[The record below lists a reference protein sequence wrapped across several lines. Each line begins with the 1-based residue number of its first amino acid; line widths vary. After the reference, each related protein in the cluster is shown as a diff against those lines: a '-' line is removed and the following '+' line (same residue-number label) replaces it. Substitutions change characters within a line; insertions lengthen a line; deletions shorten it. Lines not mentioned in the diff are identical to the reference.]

1 MFVLLW
7 YKISLKG
14 VMFMFEIDTEVY
26 PLLVQYTTPVKKPVR
41 PIVGRDLQMKQA
53 LAAFVRPELCNVLL
67 IAPAGSGKTAFVQGL
82 AQRDS
87 KHIYLEVDLSKMI
100 SNLNDPNEMAAIL
113 KALFEQA
120 ANYSNAEDKPIVL
133 FMDEFHQVVQL
144 SDAAVEAL
152 KPLLADSGT
161 RDIRVMVASTFEEFR
176 KFISPNQ
183 ALVERLQRIVL
194 PEADKA
200 MTVAILKD
208 MAKTY
213 NVASQFYNDSL
224 FELIYEYTNR
234 YIPANAQPRKS
245 ILILDAMVGWHRF
258 DGSPMDKKLLTDVIE
273 QSEGVHIDIH
283 IDAHEVKEYLD
294 SKVFA
299 QKFATSSIEQRLNI
313 CAADLNDKT
322 KPLSTMLFTGS
333 SGTGKLIADYEPVPV
348 YVDGNVRIKRH
359 GDLKPGDIVFGRKG
373 QPETV
378 LGIFPHKDVK
388 MYRVRLADGRTLDV
402 GDEHLWTVYTSK
414 QRQSHKG
421 DYSKCKP
428 FVMSTK
434 EILSNGLWW
443 NHINGGKKWKYYIPM
458 NEAVQWDELDYAVD
472 PYVLGVAIGD
482 GCLTDSAFTISGNDP
497 EIIDTVAKILGASGV
512 HRNKGNYNHTFYLP
526 ADMGKSRYKLFQTR
540 DVLSDARAL
549 YGCYS
554 KDRRIPKKY
563 MYGSIEQRWRL
574 IQGLFD
580 TDGTISADDR
590 VRVTYSTF
598 SKGLAEDISSVLFSL
613 GVPNTINHYVRYR
626 NNGSKERKLE
636 EYTVRVKSTD
646 EEKGRFFTLSRKL
659 DILAKHKRSDKVR
672 VRDFSMVGIADI
684 KYIGKQSAQ
693 CIYVQDDE
701 HLYQAGQ
708 YVVTHNT
715 AVTKALA
722 EKIFGSEKSM
732 IRFDMTEY
740 ALADSLERFRDEL
753 TTRIWEKPHS
763 IVLLDEIEK
772 ACSPVTRILL
782 QVLDD
787 GRLSDR
793 NGRETSFQ
801 NCYIIM
807 TTNAASEI
815 YKTVADYGEDDEGT
829 GTALRE
835 YGKLIRRS
843 IRSTTG
849 DNRFPPELLGRID
862 TIVPFNP
869 LSRDTMKK
877 IAEYK
882 LKTLR
887 SEVLKKHRVDVKYDM
902 DKLVR
907 YIVFDKSTTD
917 SDAGGAR
924 AINSCIDTEVV
935 VAVAKYINEHPYE
948 TKLFVGVEGDL
959 QIDNKDKLKSDAYIV
974 VKGVR

>member
-1 MFVLLW
+1 
-7 YKISLKG
+7 
-14 VMFMFEIDTEVY
+14 MFEINAEVY

-41 PIVGRDLQMKQA
+41 PVIGRDLQMKQA

-67 IAPAGSGKTAFVQGL
+67 IANAGSGKGHPNSEVLPTPNGYTQVGDIKVGDYVYDENGYPVKVIGVYPQGKKHLYEAVFSDGTHVPCNDEHIWSVRGRWTHYKDGSYQNMTLRELMDAGIHRDQGRGDGSVVNNWFIPVNKPLHREEVQLPLDPYVLGVLIGDGCLTDTVRTLEISSNDESVIAEVAERIGALGYEQRRGCYSWIFLCDAEKYGHKWYQRTDFAGLSDDLACVFGQYSCNRAIPAIYKVSSIAQRRLLLQGLMDTDGCITNKDRLNASFSTKSAQLALDVKELATSLGMRASITINERVNKGMEYEVYFRIDPSECRNLFLKAQSKLAAFDKGMESRVRKFNRRYDDMALVDVIDAETEVEMTCIYVDSPTHLYQVGRNHIVTHNTAFVQGL
-82 AQRDS
+82 AQRDN

-213 NVASQFYNDSL
+213 NVSSQFYNDSL

-299 QKFATSSIEQRLNI
+299 QKFATSAIEQRLNI
-313 CAADLNDKT
+313 CAADLNDKS
-322 KPLSTMLFTGS
+322 KPLATMLFSGS
-333 SGTGKLIADYEPVPV
+333 SGSGKTQI
-348 YVDGNVRIKRH
+348 
-359 GDLKPGDIVFGRKG
+359 
-373 QPETV
+373 
-378 LGIFPHKDVK
+378 
-388 MYRVRLADGRTLDV
+388 
-402 GDEHLWTVYTSK
+402 
-414 QRQSHKG
+414 
-421 DYSKCKP
+421 
-428 FVMSTK
+428 TK
-434 EILSNGLWW
+434 S
-443 NHINGGKKWKYYIPM
+443 
-458 NEAVQWDELDYAVD
+458 
-472 PYVLGVAIGD
+472 
-482 GCLTDSAFTISGNDP
+482 
-497 EIIDTVAKILGASGV
+497 
-512 HRNKGNYNHTFYLP
+512 
-526 ADMGKSRYKLFQTR
+526 
-540 DVLSDARAL
+540 
-549 YGCYS
+549 
-554 KDRRIPKKY
+554 
-563 MYGSIEQRWRL
+563 
-574 IQGLFD
+574 
-580 TDGTISADDR
+580 
-590 VRVTYSTF
+590 
-598 SKGLAEDISSVLFSL
+598 
-613 GVPNTINHYVRYR
+613 
-626 NNGSKERKLE
+626 
-636 EYTVRVKSTD
+636 
-646 EEKGRFFTLSRKL
+646 
-659 DILAKHKRSDKVR
+659 
-672 VRDFSMVGIADI
+672 
-684 KYIGKQSAQ
+684 
-693 CIYVQDDE
+693 
-701 HLYQAGQ
+701 
-708 YVVTHNT
+708 
-715 AVTKALA
+715 LA

-740 ALADSLERFRDEL
+740 AMPESLERFRDEL

-772 ACSPVTRILL
+772 ACAPVTRILL

-815 YKTVADYGEDDEGT
+815 YKTVADYGDDDEGT
-829 GTALRE
+829 GAALRE

-887 SEVLKKHRVDVKYDM
+887 SEVLNKHRVDVKYDM

-924 AINSCIDTEVV
+924 AINACIDTEVV

>member
-7 YKISLKG
+7 YKISSKG
-14 VMFMFEIDTEVY
+14 VMFMFEINADVY

-41 PIVGRDLQMKQA
+41 PVIGRDLQMKQA

-67 IAPAGSGKTAFVQGL
+67 IANAGSGKGHPNSEVLPTPNGYTQVGDIKVGDYVYDENGYPVKVIGVYPQGKKHLYEAVFSDGTHVPCNDEHIWSVRSRYTHYKDGPYQNMTLRELMDAGIHRDQGRGDGSVVNNWFIPVNEPLHREEVQLPLDPYVLGVLIGDGCLTDTVRTLEISSNDESVIAEVAERIGALGYEQRRGCYSWIFLCDAEKYGHKWYQRTDFAGLSDDLACVFGQYSCNRAIPAIYKVSSIAQRRLLLQGLMDTDGCITNKDRLNASFSTKSAQLALDVKELATSLGMRASITINERVNKGTEYEVHFRIDPSERRNLFLKAQSKLAAFDKGMESRVRNFNRRYDDMALVDVIDTKTEVDMTCIYVDSPTHLYQVGRNHIVTHNTAFVQGL

-113 KALFEQA
+113 KALFEQVA
-120 ANYSNAEDKPIVL
+120 KYSNAEDKPIVL

-208 MAKTY
+208 MARVY
-213 NVASQFYNDSL
+213 DVSSQFYNDSL

-333 SGTGKLIADYEPVPV
+333 SGTGK
-348 YVDGNVRIKRH
+348 
-359 GDLKPGDIVFGRKG
+359 
-373 QPETV
+373 
-378 LGIFPHKDVK
+378 
-388 MYRVRLADGRTLDV
+388 
-402 GDEHLWTVYTSK
+402 
-414 QRQSHKG
+414 
-421 DYSKCKP
+421 
-428 FVMSTK
+428 
-434 EILSNGLWW
+434 
-443 NHINGGKKWKYYIPM
+443 
-458 NEAVQWDELDYAVD
+458 
-472 PYVLGVAIGD
+472 
-482 GCLTDSAFTISGNDP
+482 
-497 EIIDTVAKILGASGV
+497 
-512 HRNKGNYNHTFYLP
+512 
-526 ADMGKSRYKLFQTR
+526 
-540 DVLSDARAL
+540 
-549 YGCYS
+549 
-554 KDRRIPKKY
+554 
-563 MYGSIEQRWRL
+563 
-574 IQGLFD
+574 
-580 TDGTISADDR
+580 
-590 VRVTYSTF
+590 
-598 SKGLAEDISSVLFSL
+598 
-613 GVPNTINHYVRYR
+613 
-626 NNGSKERKLE
+626 
-636 EYTVRVKSTD
+636 
-646 EEKGRFFTLSRKL
+646 
-659 DILAKHKRSDKVR
+659 
-672 VRDFSMVGIADI
+672 
-684 KYIGKQSAQ
+684 
-693 CIYVQDDE
+693 
-701 HLYQAGQ
+701 
-708 YVVTHNT
+708 T

-722 EKIFGSEKSM
+722 EKIFGSEKAM

-740 ALADSLERFRDEL
+740 AMPESLERFRDEL

-829 GTALRE
+829 GAALRE

-877 IAEYK
+877 IVEYK
-882 LKTLR
+882 LKNLR

>member
-1 MFVLLW
+1 
-7 YKISLKG
+7 
-14 VMFMFEIDTEVY
+14 MFMFEINAEVY

-41 PIVGRDLQMKQA
+41 PVIGRDLQMKQA

-67 IAPAGSGKTAFVQGL
+67 IANAGSGKGHPNSEVLPTPNGYTQVGDIKVGDYVYDENGYPVKVIGVYPQGKKHLYEAVFSDGTHVPCNDEHIWSVRGRWTHYKDGSYQNMTLRELMDAGIHRDQGRGDGSVVNNWFIPVNKPLHREEVQLPLDPYVLGVLIGDGCLTDTVRTLEISSNDESVIAEVAERIGALGYEQRRGCYSWIFLCDAEKYGHKWYQRTDFAGLSDDLACVFGQYSCNRAIPAIYKVSSIAQRRLLLQGLMDTDGCITNKDRLNASFSTKSAQLALDVKELATSLGMRASITINERVNKGMEYEVYFRIDPSECRNLFLKAQSKLAAFDKGMESRVRKFNRRYDDMALVDVIDAETEVEMTCIYVDSPTHLYQVGRNHIVTHNTAFVQGL
-82 AQRDS
+82 AQRDN

-213 NVASQFYNDSL
+213 NVSSQFYNDSL

-299 QKFATSSIEQRLNI
+299 QKFATSAIEQRLNI
-313 CAADLNDKT
+313 CAADLNDKS
-322 KPLSTMLFTGS
+322 KPLATMLFSGS
-333 SGTGKLIADYEPVPV
+333 SGSGKTQI
-348 YVDGNVRIKRH
+348 
-359 GDLKPGDIVFGRKG
+359 
-373 QPETV
+373 
-378 LGIFPHKDVK
+378 
-388 MYRVRLADGRTLDV
+388 
-402 GDEHLWTVYTSK
+402 
-414 QRQSHKG
+414 
-421 DYSKCKP
+421 
-428 FVMSTK
+428 TK
-434 EILSNGLWW
+434 S
-443 NHINGGKKWKYYIPM
+443 
-458 NEAVQWDELDYAVD
+458 
-472 PYVLGVAIGD
+472 
-482 GCLTDSAFTISGNDP
+482 
-497 EIIDTVAKILGASGV
+497 
-512 HRNKGNYNHTFYLP
+512 
-526 ADMGKSRYKLFQTR
+526 
-540 DVLSDARAL
+540 
-549 YGCYS
+549 
-554 KDRRIPKKY
+554 
-563 MYGSIEQRWRL
+563 
-574 IQGLFD
+574 
-580 TDGTISADDR
+580 
-590 VRVTYSTF
+590 
-598 SKGLAEDISSVLFSL
+598 
-613 GVPNTINHYVRYR
+613 
-626 NNGSKERKLE
+626 
-636 EYTVRVKSTD
+636 
-646 EEKGRFFTLSRKL
+646 
-659 DILAKHKRSDKVR
+659 
-672 VRDFSMVGIADI
+672 
-684 KYIGKQSAQ
+684 
-693 CIYVQDDE
+693 
-701 HLYQAGQ
+701 
-708 YVVTHNT
+708 
-715 AVTKALA
+715 LA

-740 ALADSLERFRDEL
+740 AMPESLERFRDEL

-772 ACSPVTRILL
+772 ACAPVTRILL

-815 YKTVADYGEDDEGT
+815 YKTVADYGDDDEGT
-829 GTALRE
+829 GAALRE

-887 SEVLKKHRVDVKYDM
+887 SEVLNKHRVDVKYDM

-924 AINSCIDTEVV
+924 AINACIDTEVV

>member
-1 MFVLLW
+1 
-7 YKISLKG
+7 
-14 VMFMFEIDTEVY
+14 MFEINADVY

-41 PIVGRDLQMKQA
+41 PVIGRDLQMKQT

-67 IAPAGSGKTAFVQGL
+67 IANPGSGKTAFVQGL
-82 AQRDS
+82 AQRDN

-120 ANYSNAEDKPIVL
+120 AQYSNAEDKPIVL

-258 DGSPMDKKLLTDVIE
+258 DGSPMDKKLLTEVIE

-299 QKFATSSIEQRLNI
+299 QKFATSAIEQRLNI

-333 SGTGKLIADYEPVPV
+333 SGTGK
-348 YVDGNVRIKRH
+348 
-359 GDLKPGDIVFGRKG
+359 
-373 QPETV
+373 
-378 LGIFPHKDVK
+378 
-388 MYRVRLADGRTLDV
+388 
-402 GDEHLWTVYTSK
+402 
-414 QRQSHKG
+414 
-421 DYSKCKP
+421 
-428 FVMSTK
+428 
-434 EILSNGLWW
+434 
-443 NHINGGKKWKYYIPM
+443 
-458 NEAVQWDELDYAVD
+458 
-472 PYVLGVAIGD
+472 
-482 GCLTDSAFTISGNDP
+482 
-497 EIIDTVAKILGASGV
+497 
-512 HRNKGNYNHTFYLP
+512 
-526 ADMGKSRYKLFQTR
+526 
-540 DVLSDARAL
+540 
-549 YGCYS
+549 
-554 KDRRIPKKY
+554 
-563 MYGSIEQRWRL
+563 
-574 IQGLFD
+574 
-580 TDGTISADDR
+580 
-590 VRVTYSTF
+590 
-598 SKGLAEDISSVLFSL
+598 
-613 GVPNTINHYVRYR
+613 
-626 NNGSKERKLE
+626 
-636 EYTVRVKSTD
+636 
-646 EEKGRFFTLSRKL
+646 
-659 DILAKHKRSDKVR
+659 
-672 VRDFSMVGIADI
+672 
-684 KYIGKQSAQ
+684 
-693 CIYVQDDE
+693 
-701 HLYQAGQ
+701 
-708 YVVTHNT
+708 T

-829 GTALRE
+829 GAALRE

>member
-1 MFVLLW
+1 
-7 YKISLKG
+7 
-14 VMFMFEIDTEVY
+14 MFEINAEVY

-41 PIVGRDLQMKQA
+41 PVIGRDLQMKQA

-67 IAPAGSGKTAFVQGL
+67 IANAGSGKGHPNSEVLPTPNGYTQVGDIKVGDYVYDENGYPVKVIGVYPQGKKHLYEAVFSDGTHVPCNDEHIWSVRGRWTHYKDGPYQNMTLRELMDAGIHRDQGRGDGSVVNNWFIPVNEPLHRDEAQLPLDPYVLGVLIGDGCLTDTVRTLEISSNDESVVAEVAERIGALGYEQRRGCYSWIFLCDAEKYGHKWYQRTDFAGLSDDLACVFGQYSCNRAIPAIYKVSSIAQRRLLLQGLMDTDGCITNKDRLNASFSTKSAQLALDVKELATSLGMRASITINERVNKGTEYEVYFLIDPSERRNLFLKAQSKLAAFDKGMESRVRKFNRRYDDMALVDVIDAETEVEMTCIYVDSPTHLYQVGRNHIVTHNTAFVQGL

-213 NVASQFYNDSL
+213 NVSSQFYNDSL

-333 SGTGKLIADYEPVPV
+333 SGTGK
-348 YVDGNVRIKRH
+348 
-359 GDLKPGDIVFGRKG
+359 
-373 QPETV
+373 
-378 LGIFPHKDVK
+378 
-388 MYRVRLADGRTLDV
+388 
-402 GDEHLWTVYTSK
+402 
-414 QRQSHKG
+414 
-421 DYSKCKP
+421 
-428 FVMSTK
+428 
-434 EILSNGLWW
+434 
-443 NHINGGKKWKYYIPM
+443 
-458 NEAVQWDELDYAVD
+458 
-472 PYVLGVAIGD
+472 
-482 GCLTDSAFTISGNDP
+482 
-497 EIIDTVAKILGASGV
+497 
-512 HRNKGNYNHTFYLP
+512 
-526 ADMGKSRYKLFQTR
+526 
-540 DVLSDARAL
+540 
-549 YGCYS
+549 
-554 KDRRIPKKY
+554 
-563 MYGSIEQRWRL
+563 
-574 IQGLFD
+574 
-580 TDGTISADDR
+580 
-590 VRVTYSTF
+590 
-598 SKGLAEDISSVLFSL
+598 
-613 GVPNTINHYVRYR
+613 
-626 NNGSKERKLE
+626 
-636 EYTVRVKSTD
+636 
-646 EEKGRFFTLSRKL
+646 
-659 DILAKHKRSDKVR
+659 
-672 VRDFSMVGIADI
+672 
-684 KYIGKQSAQ
+684 
-693 CIYVQDDE
+693 
-701 HLYQAGQ
+701 
-708 YVVTHNT
+708 T

-829 GTALRE
+829 GAALRE

-924 AINSCIDTEVV
+924 AINACIDTEVV

>member
-1 MFVLLW
+1 
-7 YKISLKG
+7 
-14 VMFMFEIDTEVY
+14 MFEINAEVY

-41 PIVGRDLQMKQA
+41 PVIGRDLQMKQA

-67 IAPAGSGKTAFVQGL
+67 IANAGSGKGHPNSEVLPTPNGYTCVGDIKVGDYVYDENGYPVKVIGVYPQGKKHLYEAVFSDGTHVPCNDEHIWSVRSRYAHYKDGPYQNMTLRELMDAGIHRDQGRGDGSVVNNWFIPVNEPLHREEVQLPLDPYVLGVLIGDGCLTDTVRTLEISSNDESVIAEVAERIGALGYEQRRGCYSWIFLCDAEKYGHKWYQRTDFAGLSDDLACVFGQYSRNRAIPAIYKVSSIAQRRLLLQGLMDTDGCITNKDRLSASFSTKSAQLALDVKELATSLGMRASITITERINRGMEYEVYFRVDPSERRNLFLKAQSKLAAFDEGMKSRVRKFNRRYDDMALVDVIDTETEVDMTCIYVDSPTHLYQVGRNHIVTHNTAFVQGL
-82 AQRDS
+82 AQRDN

-120 ANYSNAEDKPIVL
+120 AKYSNAEDKPIVL

-208 MAKTY
+208 MARVY
-213 NVASQFYNDSL
+213 DVSSQFYNDSL

-333 SGTGKLIADYEPVPV
+333 SGTGK
-348 YVDGNVRIKRH
+348 
-359 GDLKPGDIVFGRKG
+359 
-373 QPETV
+373 
-378 LGIFPHKDVK
+378 
-388 MYRVRLADGRTLDV
+388 
-402 GDEHLWTVYTSK
+402 
-414 QRQSHKG
+414 
-421 DYSKCKP
+421 
-428 FVMSTK
+428 
-434 EILSNGLWW
+434 
-443 NHINGGKKWKYYIPM
+443 
-458 NEAVQWDELDYAVD
+458 
-472 PYVLGVAIGD
+472 
-482 GCLTDSAFTISGNDP
+482 
-497 EIIDTVAKILGASGV
+497 
-512 HRNKGNYNHTFYLP
+512 
-526 ADMGKSRYKLFQTR
+526 
-540 DVLSDARAL
+540 
-549 YGCYS
+549 
-554 KDRRIPKKY
+554 
-563 MYGSIEQRWRL
+563 
-574 IQGLFD
+574 
-580 TDGTISADDR
+580 
-590 VRVTYSTF
+590 
-598 SKGLAEDISSVLFSL
+598 
-613 GVPNTINHYVRYR
+613 
-626 NNGSKERKLE
+626 
-636 EYTVRVKSTD
+636 
-646 EEKGRFFTLSRKL
+646 
-659 DILAKHKRSDKVR
+659 
-672 VRDFSMVGIADI
+672 
-684 KYIGKQSAQ
+684 
-693 CIYVQDDE
+693 
-701 HLYQAGQ
+701 
-708 YVVTHNT
+708 T

-829 GTALRE
+829 GAALRE

-887 SEVLKKHRVDVKYDM
+887 SEVLKKHRVDVKYDI

>member
-1 MFVLLW
+1 
-7 YKISLKG
+7 
-14 VMFMFEIDTEVY
+14 MFEIDAEVY

-41 PIVGRDLQMKQA
+41 PVIGRDLQMKQT

-67 IAPAGSGKTAFVQGL
+67 IANPGSGKTAFVQGL
-82 AQRDS
+82 AQRDN

-120 ANYSNAEDKPIVL
+120 AKYSNAEDKPIVL

-348 YVDGNVRIKRH
+348 YVDDNVRIKRH

-378 LGIFPHKDVK
+378 LGVFPHKDVD
-388 MYRVRLADGRTLDV
+388 MYRVHLADGRTLDV
-402 GDEHLWTVYTSK
+402 GDEHLWGVYTDK
-414 QRQSHKG
+414 QRYVYNNEYL
-421 DYSKCKP
+421 DCKSRI
-428 FVMSTK
+428 MTTK
-434 EILSNGLWW
+434 ELLDNGLYY
-443 NHINGGKKWKYYIPM
+443 NHDNRHKKLKYYIPM
-458 NEAVQWDELDYAVD
+458 NEAVQWNELDYGVD

-482 GCLTDSAFTISGNDP
+482 GCLRERIFTISSNDD
-497 EIIDTVAKILGASGV
+497 EIINKVEKLLGAIGV
-512 HRNKGNYNHTFYLP
+512 YNHERNYGHNFYLP
-526 ADMGKSRYKLFQTR
+526 PDMCTSKRKLFQTK
-540 DVLSDARAL
+540 DVLFDAPEL
-549 YGCYS
+549 VDCYS

-563 MYGSIEQRWRL
+563 MYGSVEQRWRL

-580 TDGTISADDR
+580 TDGSISSDDR
-590 VRVTYSTF
+590 IRVTYSTF

-613 GVPNTINHYVRYR
+613 GVPNTISHYVRYR
-626 NNGSKERKLE
+626 KDGVHERKQE
-636 EYTVRVKSTD
+636 EYTVRVKSRD
-646 EEKGRFFTLSRKL
+646 EEKSRFFTLTRKL
-659 DILAKHKRSDKVR
+659 DVLAAHTRIDKVR
-672 VRDFSMVGIADI
+672 VKDFAMVGISKI
-684 KYIGKQSAQ
+684 EYIGKQSAQ

-715 AVTKALA
+715 AISKALA

>member
-1 MFVLLW
+1 MAR
-7 YKISLKG
+7 
-14 VMFMFEIDTEVY
+14 VY
-26 PLLVQYTTPVKKPVR
+26 DV
-41 PIVGRDLQMKQA
+41 
-53 LAAFVRPELCNVLL
+53 
-67 IAPAGSGKTAFVQGL
+67 S
-82 AQRDS
+82 
-87 KHIYLEVDLSKMI
+87 
-100 SNLNDPNEMAAIL
+100 
-113 KALFEQA
+113 
-120 ANYSNAEDKPIVL
+120 
-133 FMDEFHQVVQL
+133 
-144 SDAAVEAL
+144 
-152 KPLLADSGT
+152 
-161 RDIRVMVASTFEEFR
+161 
-176 KFISPNQ
+176 
-183 ALVERLQRIVL
+183 
-194 PEADKA
+194 
-200 MTVAILKD
+200 
-208 MAKTY
+208 
-213 NVASQFYNDSL
+213 SQFYNDSL

-333 SGTGKLIADYEPVPV
+333 SGTGK
-348 YVDGNVRIKRH
+348 
-359 GDLKPGDIVFGRKG
+359 
-373 QPETV
+373 
-378 LGIFPHKDVK
+378 
-388 MYRVRLADGRTLDV
+388 
-402 GDEHLWTVYTSK
+402 
-414 QRQSHKG
+414 
-421 DYSKCKP
+421 
-428 FVMSTK
+428 
-434 EILSNGLWW
+434 
-443 NHINGGKKWKYYIPM
+443 
-458 NEAVQWDELDYAVD
+458 
-472 PYVLGVAIGD
+472 
-482 GCLTDSAFTISGNDP
+482 
-497 EIIDTVAKILGASGV
+497 
-512 HRNKGNYNHTFYLP
+512 
-526 ADMGKSRYKLFQTR
+526 
-540 DVLSDARAL
+540 
-549 YGCYS
+549 
-554 KDRRIPKKY
+554 
-563 MYGSIEQRWRL
+563 
-574 IQGLFD
+574 
-580 TDGTISADDR
+580 
-590 VRVTYSTF
+590 
-598 SKGLAEDISSVLFSL
+598 
-613 GVPNTINHYVRYR
+613 
-626 NNGSKERKLE
+626 
-636 EYTVRVKSTD
+636 
-646 EEKGRFFTLSRKL
+646 
-659 DILAKHKRSDKVR
+659 
-672 VRDFSMVGIADI
+672 
-684 KYIGKQSAQ
+684 
-693 CIYVQDDE
+693 
-701 HLYQAGQ
+701 
-708 YVVTHNT
+708 T

-740 ALADSLERFRDEL
+740 AMPESLERFRDEL

-772 ACSPVTRILL
+772 ACAPVTRILL

-829 GTALRE
+829 GAALRE

-948 TKLFVGVEGDL
+948 TKLFVGVEGGL

>member
-1 MFVLLW
+1 
-7 YKISLKG
+7 
-14 VMFMFEIDTEVY
+14 MFEIDTEAY

-67 IAPAGSGKTAFVQGL
+67 IAPAGSGKGHPNSEVLPTPNGYTQVGDIKVGDYVYDENGYPVKVIGVYPQGKKHLYEAVFSDGTHVPCNDEHIWSVRGRWSHRKDGSYQNMTLRELMDAGIHREQARGDGSVVNNWFIPVNGPLHREEVQLPLDPYVLGVLIGDGCLTDTVRTLEISSNDESVIAEVAERIGALGYEQRRGCYSWIFLCDAEKYGHKWYQRTDFAGLSDDLACVFGQYSCNRAIPAIYKVSSITQRRLLLQGLMDTDGCITNKDRLSASFSTKSAQLALDVKELATSLGMRASITITERINRGMEYEVYFRVDPSERRNLFLKAQSKLAAFDEGMKSRVRKFNRRYDDMALVDVIDTETEVDMTCIYVDSPTHLYQVGRNHIVTHNTAFVQGL

-208 MAKTY
+208 MARVY
-213 NVASQFYNDSL
+213 NVSSQFYNDSL

-299 QKFATSSIEQRLNI
+299 QKFATASIEQRLNI

-333 SGTGKLIADYEPVPV
+333 SGTGK
-348 YVDGNVRIKRH
+348 
-359 GDLKPGDIVFGRKG
+359 
-373 QPETV
+373 
-378 LGIFPHKDVK
+378 
-388 MYRVRLADGRTLDV
+388 
-402 GDEHLWTVYTSK
+402 
-414 QRQSHKG
+414 
-421 DYSKCKP
+421 
-428 FVMSTK
+428 
-434 EILSNGLWW
+434 
-443 NHINGGKKWKYYIPM
+443 
-458 NEAVQWDELDYAVD
+458 
-472 PYVLGVAIGD
+472 
-482 GCLTDSAFTISGNDP
+482 
-497 EIIDTVAKILGASGV
+497 
-512 HRNKGNYNHTFYLP
+512 
-526 ADMGKSRYKLFQTR
+526 
-540 DVLSDARAL
+540 
-549 YGCYS
+549 
-554 KDRRIPKKY
+554 
-563 MYGSIEQRWRL
+563 
-574 IQGLFD
+574 
-580 TDGTISADDR
+580 
-590 VRVTYSTF
+590 
-598 SKGLAEDISSVLFSL
+598 
-613 GVPNTINHYVRYR
+613 
-626 NNGSKERKLE
+626 
-636 EYTVRVKSTD
+636 
-646 EEKGRFFTLSRKL
+646 
-659 DILAKHKRSDKVR
+659 
-672 VRDFSMVGIADI
+672 
-684 KYIGKQSAQ
+684 
-693 CIYVQDDE
+693 
-701 HLYQAGQ
+701 
-708 YVVTHNT
+708 T

-740 ALADSLERFRDEL
+740 AMPESLERFRDEL

-772 ACSPVTRILL
+772 ACAPVTRILL

-829 GTALRE
+829 GAALRE

>member
-1 MFVLLW
+1 
-7 YKISLKG
+7 
-14 VMFMFEIDTEVY
+14 MFEIDTEVY

-41 PIVGRDLQMKQA
+41 PVIGRDLQMKQA

-67 IAPAGSGKTAFVQGL
+67 IANAGSGKGHPNSELLPTPNGYTRVGDIKVGDYVYDENGYPVKVIGVYPQGKKHLYEVVFSDGTHVPCNDEHIWSVRGRWAHRKDGSYQNMTLRELMDAGIHREQARGDGSVVNNWFIPVNGPLHREEVQLPLDPYVLGVLIGDGCLTDTVRTLEISSNDESVIAEVAERIGALGYEQRHGCYSWIFLCDAEKYGHKWYQRTDFAGLSGDLDCVFGQYSRNRAIPAIYKVSSIAQRRLLLQGLMDTDGCIINKDRLSASFSTKSAQLALDVKELATSLGMRASITMTERINRGMEYEVYFRIDPSERRNLFLKAQSKLVAFDEGMKSRVRKFNRRYDDMALVDVVDTETEVEMTCIYVDSPTHLYQVGRNHIVTHNTAFVQGL
-82 AQRDS
+82 AQRDN

-120 ANYSNAEDKPIVL
+120 AKYSNAEDKPIVL

-208 MAKTY
+208 MARVY
-213 NVASQFYNDSL
+213 DVSSQFYNDSL

-333 SGTGKLIADYEPVPV
+333 TGV
-348 YVDGNVRIKRH
+348 
-359 GDLKPGDIVFGRKG
+359 
-373 QPETV
+373 
-378 LGIFPHKDVK
+378 
-388 MYRVRLADGRTLDV
+388 
-402 GDEHLWTVYTSK
+402 
-414 QRQSHKG
+414 
-421 DYSKCKP
+421 
-428 FVMSTK
+428 
-434 EILSNGLWW
+434 
-443 NHINGGKKWKYYIPM
+443 
-458 NEAVQWDELDYAVD
+458 
-472 PYVLGVAIGD
+472 
-482 GCLTDSAFTISGNDP
+482 
-497 EIIDTVAKILGASGV
+497 
-512 HRNKGNYNHTFYLP
+512 
-526 ADMGKSRYKLFQTR
+526 GKS
-540 DVLSDARAL
+540 A
-549 YGCYS
+549 
-554 KDRRIPKKY
+554 
-563 MYGSIEQRWRL
+563 
-574 IQGLFD
+574 
-580 TDGTISADDR
+580 IS
-590 VRVTYSTF
+590 
-598 SKGLAEDISSVLFSL
+598 
-613 GVPNTINHYVRYR
+613 
-626 NNGSKERKLE
+626 
-636 EYTVRVKSTD
+636 
-646 EEKGRFFTLSRKL
+646 
-659 DILAKHKRSDKVR
+659 
-672 VRDFSMVGIADI
+672 
-684 KYIGKQSAQ
+684 
-693 CIYVQDDE
+693 
-701 HLYQAGQ
+701 
-708 YVVTHNT
+708 
-715 AVTKALA
+715 KALA

-740 ALADSLERFRDEL
+740 AMPESLERFRDEL

-829 GTALRE
+829 GAALRE

>member
-1 MFVLLW
+1 
-7 YKISLKG
+7 
-14 VMFMFEIDTEVY
+14 MFEIDAEVY
-26 PLLVQYTTPVKKPVR
+26 SLLAQYTTPVKKPVR

-67 IAPAGSGKTAFVQGL
+67 IAPAGSGKGHPNSEVLPTPNGYTQVGDIKVGDYVYDENGYPVKVIGVYPQGKKHLYEAVFSDGTHVPCNDEHIWSVRGRWTHYKDGPYQNMTLRELMDAGIHRDQGRGDGSVVNNWFIPVNEPLHREEVQLPLDPYVLGVLIGDGCLTDTVRTLAISSNDESVIAEVAERIGALGYEQRRGCHSWIFLCDAEKYGHKWYQRTDFAELSDDLACVFGQYSCNRAIPAIYKVSSIAQRRLLLQGLMDTDGCITNKDRLHASFSTKSAQLALDVKELATSLGMRASITINERVNKGTEYEVYFRIDPSERRNLFLKAQSKLAAFDKGMESRVRKFNRRYDDMALVDVIDAETEVEMTCIYVDSPTHLYQVGRNHIVTHNTAFVQGL

-213 NVASQFYNDSL
+213 NVASQFYNDSI

-273 QSEGVHIDIH
+273 QSEGVHIDVH

-333 SGTGKLIADYEPVPV
+333 SGTGK
-348 YVDGNVRIKRH
+348 
-359 GDLKPGDIVFGRKG
+359 
-373 QPETV
+373 
-378 LGIFPHKDVK
+378 
-388 MYRVRLADGRTLDV
+388 
-402 GDEHLWTVYTSK
+402 
-414 QRQSHKG
+414 
-421 DYSKCKP
+421 
-428 FVMSTK
+428 
-434 EILSNGLWW
+434 
-443 NHINGGKKWKYYIPM
+443 
-458 NEAVQWDELDYAVD
+458 
-472 PYVLGVAIGD
+472 
-482 GCLTDSAFTISGNDP
+482 
-497 EIIDTVAKILGASGV
+497 
-512 HRNKGNYNHTFYLP
+512 
-526 ADMGKSRYKLFQTR
+526 
-540 DVLSDARAL
+540 
-549 YGCYS
+549 
-554 KDRRIPKKY
+554 
-563 MYGSIEQRWRL
+563 
-574 IQGLFD
+574 
-580 TDGTISADDR
+580 
-590 VRVTYSTF
+590 
-598 SKGLAEDISSVLFSL
+598 
-613 GVPNTINHYVRYR
+613 
-626 NNGSKERKLE
+626 
-636 EYTVRVKSTD
+636 
-646 EEKGRFFTLSRKL
+646 
-659 DILAKHKRSDKVR
+659 
-672 VRDFSMVGIADI
+672 
-684 KYIGKQSAQ
+684 
-693 CIYVQDDE
+693 
-701 HLYQAGQ
+701 
-708 YVVTHNT
+708 T

-722 EKIFGSEKSM
+722 EKIFGSEKAM

-740 ALADSLERFRDEL
+740 ALPESLERFRDEL

-829 GTALRE
+829 GAALRE

>member
-1 MFVLLW
+1 
-7 YKISLKG
+7 
-14 VMFMFEIDTEVY
+14 MFEIDAEVY

-41 PIVGRDLQMKQA
+41 PVIGRDLQMKQA

-67 IAPAGSGKTAFVQGL
+67 IANAGSGKGHPNSEVLPTPNGYTQVGDIKVGDYVYDENGYPVKVIGVYPQGKKHLYEAVFSDGTHVPCNDEHIWSVRSRYTHYKDGPYQNMTLRELMDAGIHRDQGRGDGSVVNNWFIPVNEPLHREEVQLPLDPYVLGVLIGDGCLTDTVRTLEISSNDESVIAEVAERIGALGYEQRRGCYSWIFLCDAEKYGHKWYQRTDFAGLSDDLACVFGQYSRNRAIPAIYKVSSIAQRRLLLQGLMDTDGCITNKDRLSASFSTKSAQLALDVKELATSLGMRASITITERINRGMEYEVYFRVDPSERRNLFLKSQSKLAAFDEGMKSRVRKFNRRYDDMALVDVIDTETEVDMTCIYVDSPTHLYQVGRNHIVTHNTAFVQGL
-82 AQRDS
+82 AQRDN

-208 MAKTY
+208 MARVY
-213 NVASQFYNDSL
+213 DVSSQFYNDSL

-333 SGTGKLIADYEPVPV
+333 SGTGKT
-348 YVDGNVRIKRH
+348 
-359 GDLKPGDIVFGRKG
+359 
-373 QPETV
+373 Q
-378 LGIFPHKDVK
+378 
-388 MYRVRLADGRTLDV
+388 
-402 GDEHLWTVYTSK
+402 
-414 QRQSHKG
+414 
-421 DYSKCKP
+421 
-428 FVMSTK
+428 
-434 EILSNGLWW
+434 
-443 NHINGGKKWKYYIPM
+443 
-458 NEAVQWDELDYAVD
+458 
-472 PYVLGVAIGD
+472 
-482 GCLTDSAFTISGNDP
+482 
-497 EIIDTVAKILGASGV
+497 
-512 HRNKGNYNHTFYLP
+512 
-526 ADMGKSRYKLFQTR
+526 
-540 DVLSDARAL
+540 
-549 YGCYS
+549 
-554 KDRRIPKKY
+554 
-563 MYGSIEQRWRL
+563 
-574 IQGLFD
+574 
-580 TDGTISADDR
+580 
-590 VRVTYSTF
+590 
-598 SKGLAEDISSVLFSL
+598 
-613 GVPNTINHYVRYR
+613 
-626 NNGSKERKLE
+626 
-636 EYTVRVKSTD
+636 
-646 EEKGRFFTLSRKL
+646 
-659 DILAKHKRSDKVR
+659 
-672 VRDFSMVGIADI
+672 
-684 KYIGKQSAQ
+684 
-693 CIYVQDDE
+693 
-701 HLYQAGQ
+701 
-708 YVVTHNT
+708 
-715 AVTKALA
+715 VTKALA
-722 EKIFGSEKSM
+722 EKIFGSEQSM

-740 ALADSLERFRDEL
+740 ALPQSLERFRDEL

-829 GTALRE
+829 GAALRE

>member
-1 MFVLLW
+1 
-7 YKISLKG
+7 
-14 VMFMFEIDTEVY
+14 MFEINLEGY
-26 PLLVQYTTPVKKPVR
+26 SLLAQYTAPVKQPVR
-41 PIVGRDLQMKQA
+41 PIIGRDLQMKQA

-67 IAPAGSGKTAFVQGL
+67 IANAGTGKTAFVQGM
-82 AQRDS
+82 AQMDD
-87 KHIYLEVDLSKMI
+87 KHAYLEVDLSKMI

-113 KALFEQA
+113 KALFEEA
-120 ANYSNAEDKPIVL
+120 AQYSYVEKLPIVL

-176 KFISPNQ
+176 KYISPNQ

-208 MAKTY
+208 MARTY
-213 NVASQFYNDSL
+213 NVASEFYNDSL

-258 DGSPMDKKLLTDVIE
+258 NNAPMDKKLLTDVIE
-273 QSEGVHIDIH
+273 QSEGVHVDIH
-283 IDAHEVKEYLD
+283 IDAHEVKKYLD

-299 QKFATSSIEQRLNI
+299 QKYATSAIEQRLNI

-333 SGTGKLIADYEPVPV
+333 TGV
-348 YVDGNVRIKRH
+348 
-359 GDLKPGDIVFGRKG
+359 
-373 QPETV
+373 
-378 LGIFPHKDVK
+378 
-388 MYRVRLADGRTLDV
+388 
-402 GDEHLWTVYTSK
+402 
-414 QRQSHKG
+414 
-421 DYSKCKP
+421 
-428 FVMSTK
+428 
-434 EILSNGLWW
+434 
-443 NHINGGKKWKYYIPM
+443 
-458 NEAVQWDELDYAVD
+458 
-472 PYVLGVAIGD
+472 
-482 GCLTDSAFTISGNDP
+482 
-497 EIIDTVAKILGASGV
+497 
-512 HRNKGNYNHTFYLP
+512 
-526 ADMGKSRYKLFQTR
+526 GKS
-540 DVLSDARAL
+540 A
-549 YGCYS
+549 
-554 KDRRIPKKY
+554 
-563 MYGSIEQRWRL
+563 
-574 IQGLFD
+574 
-580 TDGTISADDR
+580 IS
-590 VRVTYSTF
+590 
-598 SKGLAEDISSVLFSL
+598 
-613 GVPNTINHYVRYR
+613 
-626 NNGSKERKLE
+626 
-636 EYTVRVKSTD
+636 
-646 EEKGRFFTLSRKL
+646 
-659 DILAKHKRSDKVR
+659 
-672 VRDFSMVGIADI
+672 
-684 KYIGKQSAQ
+684 
-693 CIYVQDDE
+693 
-701 HLYQAGQ
+701 
-708 YVVTHNT
+708 
-715 AVTKALA
+715 KALA

-740 ALADSLERFRDEL
+740 ALDDSLERFRDEL

-772 ACSPVTRILL
+772 ACAPVTRILL

-815 YKTVADYGEDDEGT
+815 YKTVANYGEDDDGT
-829 GTALRE
+829 GSALRE
-835 YGKLIRRS
+835 YDKLIRRS

-869 LSRDTMKK
+869 LSQQTMKQ

-882 LKTLR
+882 LKVLKTD
-887 SEVLKKHRVDVKYDM
+887 VLKKHRVDVKYNF

-907 YIVFDKSTTD
+907 YIVFDKSSTD

-924 AINSCIDTEVV
+924 AINACIDNEVT

-948 TKLFVGVEGDL
+948 TKIFVDVDGDL

>member
-1 MFVLLW
+1 
-7 YKISLKG
+7 
-14 VMFMFEIDTEVY
+14 MFMFEIDTEVY

-120 ANYSNAEDKPIVL
+120 AKYSNAEDKPIVL

-348 YVDGNVRIKRH
+348 YVDGNVRIKKH
-359 GDLKPGDIVFGRKG
+359 GDLKPGDVVFGRKG

-378 LGIFPHKDVK
+378 LGIFPHKDVD
-388 MYRVRLADGRTLDV
+388 MYRVHLSDGRTLDV
-402 GDEHLWTVYTSK
+402 GDEHLWTVYTLK
-414 QRQSHKG
+414 QRQSYKG
-421 DYSKCKP
+421 DYSRCKLS
-428 FVMSTK
+428 VMSTK
-434 EILSNGLWW
+434 EILNNDLHYVRPDGRK
-443 NHINGGKKWKYYIPM
+443 NMKYYIPM

-482 GCLTDSAFTISGNDP
+482 GCLTESVFTISGNDP
-497 EIIDTVAKILGASGV
+497 EIIDTVAKSLGAIGV
-512 HRNKGNYNHTFYLP
+512 YNHKGTYSHNFYLP
-526 ADMGKSRYKLFQTR
+526 LDMRKGHVKLFQTR

-549 YGCYS
+549 FGCYS

-590 VRVTYSTF
+590 TRVTYSTF

-626 NNGSKERKLE
+626 KDGEQARKQE
-636 EYTVRVKSTD
+636 EYVVRVKSID
-646 EEKGRFFTLSRKL
+646 EDKSRFFTLSRKL
-659 DILAKHKRSDKVR
+659 DVLAAHKRTDKVR
-672 VRDFSMVGIADI
+672 VKDFAMVGISDI
-684 KYIGKQSAQ
+684 EYIGKQSAQ

-701 HLYQAGQ
+701 HLYLAGQ

-772 ACSPVTRILL
+772 ACAPVTRILL

-829 GTALRE
+829 GAALRE

-882 LKTLR
+882 LKNLR

>member
-1 MFVLLW
+1 
-7 YKISLKG
+7 
-14 VMFMFEIDTEVY
+14 MFEIDAEVY

-41 PIVGRDLQMKQA
+41 PVIGRDLQMKQA

-67 IAPAGSGKTAFVQGL
+67 IANAGSGKGHPNSEVLPTPNGYTQVGDIKVGDYVYDENGYPVKVIGVYPQGKKHLYEAVFSDGTHVPCNDEHIWSVRSRSDHYKDGSYQNMTLRELMDAGIHRDQGRGDGSVLNNWFIPVNEPLHRDEVQLPLDPYVLGVLIGDGCLTDTVRTLEISSNDEHVIAEVAERIGALGYKQRPGCYSWIFLCDAEIFGHKWYQRTDFAGLSGDLDCVFGQYSRNRAIPSVYKFGSIAQRRLLLQGLMDADGCITNKDRLNASFSTKSAQLALDVKELATSLGMRASITMSERVNKGVEYEVYFRIDPFERRNLFLKAQSKLAAFDEGVESRVRKFNRHYDDMALVDVIDTKTEVDMTCIYVDSPTHLYQVGRNHIVTHNTAFVQGL

-208 MAKTY
+208 MARVY
-213 NVASQFYNDSL
+213 NVSSQFYNDSL

-283 IDAHEVKEYLD
+283 IDAHDVKEYLD

-299 QKFATSSIEQRLNI
+299 QKFATAAIEQRLNI
-313 CAADLNDKT
+313 CAADLNDKS
-322 KPLSTMLFTGS
+322 KPLSTMLFSGSTGS
-333 SGTGKLIADYEPVPV
+333 GKTQI
-348 YVDGNVRIKRH
+348 
-359 GDLKPGDIVFGRKG
+359 
-373 QPETV
+373 
-378 LGIFPHKDVK
+378 
-388 MYRVRLADGRTLDV
+388 
-402 GDEHLWTVYTSK
+402 
-414 QRQSHKG
+414 
-421 DYSKCKP
+421 
-428 FVMSTK
+428 
-434 EILSNGLWW
+434 
-443 NHINGGKKWKYYIPM
+443 
-458 NEAVQWDELDYAVD
+458 
-472 PYVLGVAIGD
+472 
-482 GCLTDSAFTISGNDP
+482 
-497 EIIDTVAKILGASGV
+497 
-512 HRNKGNYNHTFYLP
+512 
-526 ADMGKSRYKLFQTR
+526 
-540 DVLSDARAL
+540 
-549 YGCYS
+549 
-554 KDRRIPKKY
+554 
-563 MYGSIEQRWRL
+563 
-574 IQGLFD
+574 
-580 TDGTISADDR
+580 
-590 VRVTYSTF
+590 
-598 SKGLAEDISSVLFSL
+598 
-613 GVPNTINHYVRYR
+613 
-626 NNGSKERKLE
+626 
-636 EYTVRVKSTD
+636 
-646 EEKGRFFTLSRKL
+646 
-659 DILAKHKRSDKVR
+659 
-672 VRDFSMVGIADI
+672 
-684 KYIGKQSAQ
+684 
-693 CIYVQDDE
+693 
-701 HLYQAGQ
+701 
-708 YVVTHNT
+708 
-715 AVTKALA
+715 TKALA
-722 EKIFGSEKSM
+722 EKIFGSEKAM

-740 ALADSLERFRDEL
+740 ALPTSLERFRDEL

-772 ACSPVTRILL
+772 ACAPVTRILL

-829 GTALRE
+829 GAALRE

>member
-1 MFVLLW
+1 
-7 YKISLKG
+7 
-14 VMFMFEIDTEVY
+14 MFEINAEVY

-41 PIVGRDLQMKQA
+41 PVIGRDLQMKQA

-67 IAPAGSGKTAFVQGL
+67 IAPAGSGKGHPNSEVLPTPNGYTQVGDIKVGDYVYDENGYPVKVIGVYPQGKKHLYEAVFSDGTHVPCNDEHIWSVRGRWTHYKDGPYQNMTLRELMDAGIHRDQGRGDGSVVNNWFIPVNEPLHREEVQLPLDPYVLGVLIGDGCLTDTVRTLEISSNDESVIAEVAERIGALGYEQRRGCYSWIFLCDAEKYGHKWYQRMDFAGLSDDLACVFGQHSCNRAIPAIYKVSSIAQRRLLLQGLMDTDGCIANKDRLNAYFSTKSAQLALDVKELATSLGMRASITINERVNKGTEYEVYFRIDPSERRNLFLKAQSKLAAFDKGMESRVRKFNRRYDDMALVDVIDAETEVEMTCIYVDSPTHLYQVGRNHIVTHNTAFVQGL
-82 AQRDS
+82 AQRDN

-120 ANYSNAEDKPIVL
+120 EKYSNAEDKPIVL

-333 SGTGKLIADYEPVPV
+333 SGTGK
-348 YVDGNVRIKRH
+348 
-359 GDLKPGDIVFGRKG
+359 
-373 QPETV
+373 
-378 LGIFPHKDVK
+378 
-388 MYRVRLADGRTLDV
+388 
-402 GDEHLWTVYTSK
+402 
-414 QRQSHKG
+414 
-421 DYSKCKP
+421 
-428 FVMSTK
+428 
-434 EILSNGLWW
+434 
-443 NHINGGKKWKYYIPM
+443 
-458 NEAVQWDELDYAVD
+458 
-472 PYVLGVAIGD
+472 
-482 GCLTDSAFTISGNDP
+482 
-497 EIIDTVAKILGASGV
+497 
-512 HRNKGNYNHTFYLP
+512 
-526 ADMGKSRYKLFQTR
+526 
-540 DVLSDARAL
+540 
-549 YGCYS
+549 
-554 KDRRIPKKY
+554 
-563 MYGSIEQRWRL
+563 
-574 IQGLFD
+574 
-580 TDGTISADDR
+580 
-590 VRVTYSTF
+590 
-598 SKGLAEDISSVLFSL
+598 
-613 GVPNTINHYVRYR
+613 
-626 NNGSKERKLE
+626 
-636 EYTVRVKSTD
+636 
-646 EEKGRFFTLSRKL
+646 
-659 DILAKHKRSDKVR
+659 
-672 VRDFSMVGIADI
+672 
-684 KYIGKQSAQ
+684 
-693 CIYVQDDE
+693 
-701 HLYQAGQ
+701 
-708 YVVTHNT
+708 T

-722 EKIFGSEKSM
+722 EKIFGSEQSM

-740 ALADSLERFRDEL
+740 ALPTSLERFRDEL

-772 ACSPVTRILL
+772 ACAPVTRILL

-829 GTALRE
+829 GAALRE

-869 LSRDTMKK
+869 LSRDTMRK

-882 LKTLR
+882 LKNLR
-887 SEVLKKHRVDVKYDM
+887 SEVLKKHRVDVKYDI

-924 AINSCIDTEVV
+924 AINACIDTEVV

-948 TKLFVGVEGDL
+948 NKLFVGVEGEL
-959 QIDNKDKLKSDAYIV
+959 QVDNKDKLKSDAYIV

>member
-1 MFVLLW
+1 
-7 YKISLKG
+7 
-14 VMFMFEIDTEVY
+14 MFEIDTEVY

-41 PIVGRDLQMKQA
+41 PVIGRDLQMKQA

-67 IAPAGSGKTAFVQGL
+67 IANAGSGKGHPNSELLPTPNGYTRVGDIKVGDYVYDENGYPVKVIGVYPQGKKHLYEVVFSDGTHVPCNDEHIWSVRGRWAHRKDGSYQNMTLRELMDAGIHREQARGDGSVVNNWFIPVNGPLHREEVQLPLDPYVLGVLIGDGCLTDTVRTLEISSNDESVIAEVAERIGALGYEQRHGCYSWIFLCDAEKYGHKWYQRTDFAGLSGDLDCVFGQYSRNRAIPAIYKVSSIAQRRLLLQGLMDTDGCITNKDRLSASFSTKSAQLALDVKELATSLGMRASITMTERINRGMEYEVYFRIDPSERRNLFLKAQSKLVAFDEGMKSRVRKFNRRYDDMALVDVVDTETEVEMTCIYVDSPTHLYQVGRNHIVTHNTAFVQGL
-82 AQRDS
+82 AQRDN

-120 ANYSNAEDKPIVL
+120 AKYSNAEDKPIVL

-208 MAKTY
+208 MARVY
-213 NVASQFYNDSL
+213 DVSSQFYNDSL

-333 SGTGKLIADYEPVPV
+333 TGV
-348 YVDGNVRIKRH
+348 
-359 GDLKPGDIVFGRKG
+359 
-373 QPETV
+373 
-378 LGIFPHKDVK
+378 
-388 MYRVRLADGRTLDV
+388 
-402 GDEHLWTVYTSK
+402 
-414 QRQSHKG
+414 
-421 DYSKCKP
+421 
-428 FVMSTK
+428 
-434 EILSNGLWW
+434 
-443 NHINGGKKWKYYIPM
+443 
-458 NEAVQWDELDYAVD
+458 
-472 PYVLGVAIGD
+472 
-482 GCLTDSAFTISGNDP
+482 
-497 EIIDTVAKILGASGV
+497 
-512 HRNKGNYNHTFYLP
+512 
-526 ADMGKSRYKLFQTR
+526 GKS
-540 DVLSDARAL
+540 A
-549 YGCYS
+549 
-554 KDRRIPKKY
+554 
-563 MYGSIEQRWRL
+563 
-574 IQGLFD
+574 
-580 TDGTISADDR
+580 IS
-590 VRVTYSTF
+590 
-598 SKGLAEDISSVLFSL
+598 
-613 GVPNTINHYVRYR
+613 
-626 NNGSKERKLE
+626 
-636 EYTVRVKSTD
+636 
-646 EEKGRFFTLSRKL
+646 
-659 DILAKHKRSDKVR
+659 
-672 VRDFSMVGIADI
+672 
-684 KYIGKQSAQ
+684 
-693 CIYVQDDE
+693 
-701 HLYQAGQ
+701 
-708 YVVTHNT
+708 
-715 AVTKALA
+715 KALA

-740 ALADSLERFRDEL
+740 AMPESLERFRDEL

-829 GTALRE
+829 GAALRE

>member
-1 MFVLLW
+1 
-7 YKISLKG
+7 
-14 VMFMFEIDTEVY
+14 MFEINAEVY

-41 PIVGRDLQMKQA
+41 PVIGRDLQMKQA

-67 IAPAGSGKTAFVQGL
+67 IANAGSGKGHPNSEVLPTPNGYTCVGDIKVGDYVYDENGYPVKVIGVYPQGKKHLYEAVFSDGTHVPCNDEHIWSVRGRWSHRKDGSYQNMTLRELMDAGIHREQARGDGSAVNNWFIPVNGPLHREEVQLPLDPYVLGVLIGDGCLTDTVRTLEISSNDESVIAEVAERIGALGYEQRRGCYSWIFLCDAEKYGHKWYQRTDFAGLSDDLACVFGQYSCNRAIPAIYKVSSIAQRRLLLQGLMDTDGCITNKDRLSASFATKSAQLALDVKELATSLGMRASITMSERVNKGTEYEVYFRIDPSERRNLFLKAQSKLAAFDKGMESRVRKFNRRYDDMALVDVIDTETEVDMTCIYVDSPTHLYQVGRNHIVTHNTAFVQGL

-208 MAKTY
+208 MSKTY

-333 SGTGKLIADYEPVPV
+333 TGV
-348 YVDGNVRIKRH
+348 
-359 GDLKPGDIVFGRKG
+359 
-373 QPETV
+373 
-378 LGIFPHKDVK
+378 
-388 MYRVRLADGRTLDV
+388 
-402 GDEHLWTVYTSK
+402 
-414 QRQSHKG
+414 
-421 DYSKCKP
+421 
-428 FVMSTK
+428 
-434 EILSNGLWW
+434 
-443 NHINGGKKWKYYIPM
+443 
-458 NEAVQWDELDYAVD
+458 
-472 PYVLGVAIGD
+472 
-482 GCLTDSAFTISGNDP
+482 
-497 EIIDTVAKILGASGV
+497 
-512 HRNKGNYNHTFYLP
+512 
-526 ADMGKSRYKLFQTR
+526 GKS
-540 DVLSDARAL
+540 A
-549 YGCYS
+549 
-554 KDRRIPKKY
+554 
-563 MYGSIEQRWRL
+563 
-574 IQGLFD
+574 
-580 TDGTISADDR
+580 IS
-590 VRVTYSTF
+590 
-598 SKGLAEDISSVLFSL
+598 
-613 GVPNTINHYVRYR
+613 
-626 NNGSKERKLE
+626 
-636 EYTVRVKSTD
+636 
-646 EEKGRFFTLSRKL
+646 
-659 DILAKHKRSDKVR
+659 
-672 VRDFSMVGIADI
+672 
-684 KYIGKQSAQ
+684 
-693 CIYVQDDE
+693 
-701 HLYQAGQ
+701 
-708 YVVTHNT
+708 
-715 AVTKALA
+715 KALA
-722 EKIFGSEKSM
+722 EKIFGSEKAM

-740 ALADSLERFRDEL
+740 ALPTSLERFRDEL

-772 ACSPVTRILL
+772 ACSPVTRLLL

-815 YKTVADYGEDDEGT
+815 YKTVADYGEDDDGT

>member
-1 MFVLLW
+1 
-7 YKISLKG
+7 
-14 VMFMFEIDTEVY
+14 MFEINAEVY

-41 PIVGRDLQMKQA
+41 PVIGRDLQMKQA

-67 IAPAGSGKTAFVQGL
+67 IANAGSGKGHPNSEVLPTPNGYTCVGDIKVGDYVYDENGYPVKVIGVYPQGKKHLYEAVFSDGTHVPCNDEHIWSVRGRWSHRKDGSYQNMTLRELMDAGIHREQARGDGSAVNNWFIPVNGPLHREEVQLPLDPYVLGVLIGDGCLTDTVRTLEISSNDESVIAEVAERIGALGYEQRRGCYSWIFLCDAEKYGHKWYQRTDFAGLSDDLACVFGQYSCNRAIPAIYKVSSIAQRRLLLQGLMDTDGCITNKDRLSASFATKSAQLALDVKELATSLGMRASITMSERVNKGTEYEVYFRIDPSERRNLFLKAQSKLAAFDKGMESRVRKFNRRYDDMALVDVIDTETEVDMTCIYVDSPTHLYQVGRNHIVTHKTAFVQGL

-208 MAKTY
+208 MSKTY

-333 SGTGKLIADYEPVPV
+333 TGV
-348 YVDGNVRIKRH
+348 
-359 GDLKPGDIVFGRKG
+359 
-373 QPETV
+373 
-378 LGIFPHKDVK
+378 
-388 MYRVRLADGRTLDV
+388 
-402 GDEHLWTVYTSK
+402 
-414 QRQSHKG
+414 
-421 DYSKCKP
+421 
-428 FVMSTK
+428 
-434 EILSNGLWW
+434 
-443 NHINGGKKWKYYIPM
+443 
-458 NEAVQWDELDYAVD
+458 
-472 PYVLGVAIGD
+472 
-482 GCLTDSAFTISGNDP
+482 
-497 EIIDTVAKILGASGV
+497 
-512 HRNKGNYNHTFYLP
+512 
-526 ADMGKSRYKLFQTR
+526 GKS
-540 DVLSDARAL
+540 A
-549 YGCYS
+549 
-554 KDRRIPKKY
+554 
-563 MYGSIEQRWRL
+563 
-574 IQGLFD
+574 
-580 TDGTISADDR
+580 IS
-590 VRVTYSTF
+590 
-598 SKGLAEDISSVLFSL
+598 
-613 GVPNTINHYVRYR
+613 
-626 NNGSKERKLE
+626 
-636 EYTVRVKSTD
+636 
-646 EEKGRFFTLSRKL
+646 
-659 DILAKHKRSDKVR
+659 
-672 VRDFSMVGIADI
+672 
-684 KYIGKQSAQ
+684 
-693 CIYVQDDE
+693 
-701 HLYQAGQ
+701 
-708 YVVTHNT
+708 
-715 AVTKALA
+715 KALA
-722 EKIFGSEKSM
+722 EKIFGSEKAM

-740 ALADSLERFRDEL
+740 ALPTSLERFRDEL

-772 ACSPVTRILL
+772 ACSPVTRLLL

-815 YKTVADYGEDDEGT
+815 YKTVADYGEDDDGT

>member
-1 MFVLLW
+1 
-7 YKISLKG
+7 
-14 VMFMFEIDTEVY
+14 MFEINAEVY

-41 PIVGRDLQMKQA
+41 PVIGRDLQMKQA

-67 IAPAGSGKTAFVQGL
+67 IANAGSGKGHPNSEVLPTPNGYTQVGDIKVGDYVYDENGYPVKVIGVYPQGKKHLYEAVFSDGTHVPCNDEHIWSVRGRWTHYKDGPYQNMTLRELMDAGIHRDQGRGDGSVVNNWFIPVNEPLHRDEAQLPLDPYVLGVLIGDGCLTDTVRTLEISSNDESVVAEVAERIGALGYEQRRGCYSWIFLCDAEKYGHKWYQRTDFAGLSDDLACVFGQYSCNRAIPAIYKVSSIAQRRLLLQGLMDTDGCITNKDRLNASFSTKSAQLALDVKELATSLGMRASITINERVNKGTEYEVYFRIDPSERRNLFLKAQSKLAAFDKGMESRVRKFNRRYDDMALVDVIDAETEVEMTCIYVDSPTHLYQVGRNHIVTHNTAFVQGL

-213 NVASQFYNDSL
+213 NVSSQFYNDSI

-333 SGTGKLIADYEPVPV
+333 SGTGK
-348 YVDGNVRIKRH
+348 
-359 GDLKPGDIVFGRKG
+359 
-373 QPETV
+373 
-378 LGIFPHKDVK
+378 
-388 MYRVRLADGRTLDV
+388 
-402 GDEHLWTVYTSK
+402 
-414 QRQSHKG
+414 
-421 DYSKCKP
+421 
-428 FVMSTK
+428 
-434 EILSNGLWW
+434 
-443 NHINGGKKWKYYIPM
+443 
-458 NEAVQWDELDYAVD
+458 
-472 PYVLGVAIGD
+472 
-482 GCLTDSAFTISGNDP
+482 
-497 EIIDTVAKILGASGV
+497 
-512 HRNKGNYNHTFYLP
+512 
-526 ADMGKSRYKLFQTR
+526 
-540 DVLSDARAL
+540 
-549 YGCYS
+549 
-554 KDRRIPKKY
+554 
-563 MYGSIEQRWRL
+563 
-574 IQGLFD
+574 
-580 TDGTISADDR
+580 
-590 VRVTYSTF
+590 
-598 SKGLAEDISSVLFSL
+598 
-613 GVPNTINHYVRYR
+613 
-626 NNGSKERKLE
+626 
-636 EYTVRVKSTD
+636 
-646 EEKGRFFTLSRKL
+646 
-659 DILAKHKRSDKVR
+659 
-672 VRDFSMVGIADI
+672 
-684 KYIGKQSAQ
+684 
-693 CIYVQDDE
+693 
-701 HLYQAGQ
+701 
-708 YVVTHNT
+708 T

-829 GTALRE
+829 GAALRE

-924 AINSCIDTEVV
+924 AINACIDTEVV

>member
-1 MFVLLW
+1 
-7 YKISLKG
+7 
-14 VMFMFEIDTEVY
+14 MFEIDTEVY

-41 PIVGRDLQMKQA
+41 PVIGRDLQMKQT

-67 IAPAGSGKTAFVQGL
+67 IANPGSGKTAFVQGL
-82 AQRDS
+82 AQRDN

-213 NVASQFYNDSL
+213 NVSSQFYNDSI

-359 GDLKPGDIVFGRKG
+359 GDLKPGDVVFGRKG

-378 LGIFPHKDVK
+378 LGIFPHKDVD
-388 MYRVRLADGRTLDV
+388 MYRVHLADGRTLDV
-402 GDEHLWTVYTSK
+402 GDEHLWGVYTDK
-414 QRQSHKG
+414 QRYVYNNKYL
-421 DYSKCKP
+421 DCKSRI
-428 FVMSTK
+428 MTTK
-434 EILSNGLWW
+434 KLLDNGLYY
-443 NHINGGKKWKYYIPM
+443 NHDNRHKKLKYYIPM
-458 NEAVQWDELDYAVD
+458 NEAVQWNELDYGVD

-482 GCLTDSAFTISGNDP
+482 GCLRERIFTISSNDD
-497 EIIDTVAKILGASGV
+497 EIINKVEKLLGAIGV
-512 HRNKGNYNHTFYLP
+512 YNHERNYGHNFYLP
-526 ADMGKSRYKLFQTR
+526 PDMCTSKRKLFQTK
-540 DVLSDARAL
+540 DVLFDAPEL
-549 YGCYS
+549 VDCYS

-563 MYGSIEQRWRL
+563 MYGSVEQRWRL

-580 TDGTISADDR
+580 TDGSISSDDR
-590 VRVTYSTF
+590 IRVTYSTF

-613 GVPNTINHYVRYR
+613 GVPNTISHYVRYR
-626 NNGSKERKLE
+626 KDGVHERKQE
-636 EYTVRVKSTD
+636 EYTVRVKSRDD
-646 EEKGRFFTLSRKL
+646 EKSRFFTLTRKL
-659 DILAKHKRSDKVR
+659 DVLAAHTRIDKVR
-672 VRDFSMVGIADI
+672 VKDFAMVGISKI
-684 KYIGKQSAQ
+684 EYIGKQSAQ

-701 HLYQAGQ
+701 HLYLAGQ

-740 ALADSLERFRDEL
+740 AMPESLERFRDEL

-772 ACSPVTRILL
+772 ACAPVTRILL

-829 GTALRE
+829 GVALRE

-869 LSRDTMKK
+869 LSRETMKK

>member
-7 YKISLKG
+7 YKISSKG
-14 VMFMFEIDTEVY
+14 VMFMFEINADVY

-41 PIVGRDLQMKQA
+41 PVIGRDLQMKQA

-67 IAPAGSGKTAFVQGL
+67 IANAGSGKGHPNSEVLPTPNGYTQVGDIKVGDYVYDENGYPVKVIGVYPQGKKHLYEAVFSDGTHVPCNDEHIWSVRSRYTHYKDGPYQNMTLRELMDAGIHRDQGRGDGSVVNNWFIPVNEPLHREEVQLPLDPYVLGVLIGDGCLTDTVRTLEISSNDESVIAEVAERIGALGYEQRRGCYSWIFLCDAEKYGHKWYQRTDFAGLSDDLACVFGQYSCNRAIPAIYKVSSIAQRRLLLQGLMDTDGCITNKDRLNASFSTKSAQLALDVKELATSLGMRASITINERVNKGTEYEVHFRIDPSERRNLFLKAQSKLAAFDKGMESRVRNFNRRYDDMALVDVIDTKTEVDMTCIYVDSPTHLYQVGRNHIVTHNTAFVQGL

-113 KALFEQA
+113 KALFEQVA
-120 ANYSNAEDKPIVL
+120 KYSNAEDKPIVL

-208 MAKTY
+208 MARVY
-213 NVASQFYNDSL
+213 DVSSQFYNDSL

-333 SGTGKLIADYEPVPV
+333 SGTGK
-348 YVDGNVRIKRH
+348 
-359 GDLKPGDIVFGRKG
+359 
-373 QPETV
+373 
-378 LGIFPHKDVK
+378 
-388 MYRVRLADGRTLDV
+388 
-402 GDEHLWTVYTSK
+402 
-414 QRQSHKG
+414 
-421 DYSKCKP
+421 
-428 FVMSTK
+428 
-434 EILSNGLWW
+434 
-443 NHINGGKKWKYYIPM
+443 
-458 NEAVQWDELDYAVD
+458 
-472 PYVLGVAIGD
+472 
-482 GCLTDSAFTISGNDP
+482 
-497 EIIDTVAKILGASGV
+497 
-512 HRNKGNYNHTFYLP
+512 
-526 ADMGKSRYKLFQTR
+526 
-540 DVLSDARAL
+540 
-549 YGCYS
+549 
-554 KDRRIPKKY
+554 
-563 MYGSIEQRWRL
+563 
-574 IQGLFD
+574 
-580 TDGTISADDR
+580 
-590 VRVTYSTF
+590 
-598 SKGLAEDISSVLFSL
+598 
-613 GVPNTINHYVRYR
+613 
-626 NNGSKERKLE
+626 
-636 EYTVRVKSTD
+636 
-646 EEKGRFFTLSRKL
+646 
-659 DILAKHKRSDKVR
+659 
-672 VRDFSMVGIADI
+672 
-684 KYIGKQSAQ
+684 
-693 CIYVQDDE
+693 
-701 HLYQAGQ
+701 
-708 YVVTHNT
+708 T

-722 EKIFGSEKSM
+722 EKIFGSEKAM

-740 ALADSLERFRDEL
+740 AMPESLERFRDEL

-829 GTALRE
+829 GAALRE

-882 LKTLR
+882 LKNLR
-887 SEVLKKHRVDVKYDM
+887 SEVLKNHRVDVKYDM

>member
-1 MFVLLW
+1 
-7 YKISLKG
+7 
-14 VMFMFEIDTEVY
+14 MFEIDADVY

-41 PIVGRDLQMKQA
+41 SVIGRDLQMKQT

-67 IAPAGSGKTAFVQGL
+67 IANPGSGKTAFVQGL

-120 ANYSNAEDKPIVL
+120 AQYSNAEDKPIVL

-213 NVASQFYNDSL
+213 NVSSQFYNDSL

-299 QKFATSSIEQRLNI
+299 QKFATASIEQRLNI

-359 GDLKPGDIVFGRKG
+359 GDLKPGDVVFGRKG

-378 LGIFPHKDVK
+378 LGLFPHKDVD
-388 MYRVRLADGRTLDV
+388 MYRVHLADGRTLDV

-421 DYSKCKP
+421 DYSRCKP

-434 EILSNGLWW
+434 EILGNGLWW
-443 NHINGGKKWKYYIPM
+443 NHINGGKKLKYYIPM
-458 NEAVQWDELDYAVD
+458 NEAVQWNELDYAVD

-482 GCLTDSAFTISGNDP
+482 GCLRESTFTISGNDS
-497 EIIDTVAKILGASGV
+497 EIIDTVAKSIGAMGV
-512 HRNKGNYNHTFYLP
+512 YNHPGCYSHNFYLP
-526 ADMGKSRYKLFQTR
+526 ADMRKSGRKVFQTK
-540 DVLSDARAL
+540 DVLSDAPEL
-549 YGCYS
+549 VGCYS
-554 KDRRIPKKY
+554 
-563 MYGSIEQRWRL
+563 
-574 IQGLFD
+574 
-580 TDGTISADDR
+580 T
-590 VRVTYSTF
+590 
-598 SKGLAEDISSVLFSL
+598 
-613 GVPNTINHYVRYR
+613 
-626 NNGSKERKLE
+626 
-636 EYTVRVKSTD
+636 
-646 EEKGRFFTLSRKL
+646 EK
-659 DILAKHKRSDKVR
+659 
-672 VRDFSMVGIADI
+672 
-684 KYIGKQSAQ
+684 
-693 CIYVQDDE
+693 
-701 HLYQAGQ
+701 
-708 YVVTHNT
+708 
-715 AVTKALA
+715 
-722 EKIFGSEKSM
+722 
-732 IRFDMTEY
+732 
-740 ALADSLERFRDEL
+740 
-753 TTRIWEKPHS
+753 
-763 IVLLDEIEK
+763 
-772 ACSPVTRILL
+772 
-782 QVLDD
+782 
-787 GRLSDR
+787 
-793 NGRETSFQ
+793 
-801 NCYIIM
+801 
-807 TTNAASEI
+807 
-815 YKTVADYGEDDEGT
+815 
-829 GTALRE
+829 
-835 YGKLIRRS
+835 
-843 IRSTTG
+843 
-849 DNRFPPELLGRID
+849 
-862 TIVPFNP
+862 
-869 LSRDTMKK
+869 
-877 IAEYK
+877 
-882 LKTLR
+882 
-887 SEVLKKHRVDVKYDM
+887 
-902 DKLVR
+902 
-907 YIVFDKSTTD
+907 
-917 SDAGGAR
+917 
-924 AINSCIDTEVV
+924 NS
-935 VAVAKYINEHPYE
+935 
-948 TKLFVGVEGDL
+948 
-959 QIDNKDKLKSDAYIV
+959 
-974 VKGVR
+974 

>member
-1 MFVLLW
+1 
-7 YKISLKG
+7 
-14 VMFMFEIDTEVY
+14 MFEIDAEVY
-26 PLLVQYTTPVKKPVR
+26 SLLVQYTTPVKKPVR

-120 ANYSNAEDKPIVL
+120 AKYSNAEDKPIVL

-208 MAKTY
+208 MARVY
-213 NVASQFYNDSL
+213 DVSSQFYNDSL

-283 IDAHEVKEYLD
+283 IDAHDVKEYLD

-299 QKFATSSIEQRLNI
+299 QKFATAAIEQRLNI
-313 CAADLNDKT
+313 CAADLNDKS
-322 KPLSTMLFTGS
+322 KPLATMLFTGS

-348 YVDGNVRIKRH
+348 YVDDNVRIKRH
-359 GDLKPGDIVFGRKG
+359 GDLKPGDVVFGRKG

-378 LGIFPHKDVK
+378 LGIFPHKDVD
-388 MYRVRLADGRTLDV
+388 MYRVHLADGRTLDV
-402 GDEHLWTVYTSK
+402 GDEHLWGVYTDK
-414 QRQSHKG
+414 QRYVYNNEYL
-421 DYSKCKP
+421 DCKSRI
-428 FVMSTK
+428 MTTK
-434 EILSNGLWW
+434 ELLDNGLYY
-443 NHINGGKKWKYYIPM
+443 NHDNRHKKLKYYIPM
-458 NEAVQWDELDYAVD
+458 NEAVQWNELDYGVD

-482 GCLTDSAFTISGNDP
+482 GCLRERIFTISSNDD
-497 EIIDTVAKILGASGV
+497 EIINKVEKLLGAIGV
-512 HRNKGNYNHTFYLP
+512 YNHERNYGHNFYLP
-526 ADMGKSRYKLFQTR
+526 SDMCTSKRKLFQTK
-540 DVLSDARAL
+540 DVLFDVPEL
-549 YGCYS
+549 VDCYS

-563 MYGSIEQRWRL
+563 MYGSVEQRWRL

-580 TDGTISADDR
+580 TDGSISSDDR
-590 VRVTYSTF
+590 TRVTYSTF

-626 NNGSKERKLE
+626 KDGVHERKQE
-636 EYTVRVKSTD
+636 EYTVRVKSRDD
-646 EEKGRFFTLSRKL
+646 EKSRFFTLTRKL
-659 DILAKHKRSDKVR
+659 DVLAAHTRTDKVR
-672 VRDFSMVGIADI
+672 VKDFAMVGISDI
-684 KYIGKQSAQ
+684 EYIGKQSAQ

-701 HLYQAGQ
+701 HLYLAGQ

-740 ALADSLERFRDEL
+740 ALPTSLERFRDEL

-772 ACSPVTRILL
+772 ACAPVTRILL

-829 GTALRE
+829 GVALRE

-882 LKTLR
+882 LKNLR

-924 AINSCIDTEVV
+924 AINACVDTEVV

>member
-1 MFVLLW
+1 
-7 YKISLKG
+7 
-14 VMFMFEIDTEVY
+14 MFEINAEVY
-26 PLLVQYTTPVKKPVR
+26 PLLAQYTTPVKKPVR
-41 PIVGRDLQMKQA
+41 SIVGRDLQMKQA

-67 IAPAGSGKTAFVQGL
+67 IAPAGSGKGHPNSEVLPTPNGYTQVGDIKVGDYVYDENGYPVKVIGVYPQGKKHLYEAVFSDGTHVPCNDEHIWSVRGRWTHYKDGPYQNMTLRELMDAGIHRDQGRGDGSVVNNWFIPVNEPLHREEVQLPLDPYVLGVLIGDGCLTDTVRTLEISSNDESVIAEVAERIGALGYEQRRGCYSWIFLCDAEKYGHKWYQRTDFAGLSDDLACVFGQYSCNRAIPAIYKVSSIAQRRLLLQGLMDTDGCITNKDRLSASFSTKSAQLALDVKELATSLGMRASITINERVNKGTEYEVYFRIDPSERRNLFLKAQSKLAAFDKGMESRVRKFNRRYDDMALVDVIDAETEVEMTCIYVDSPTHLYQVGRNHIVTHNTAFVQGL

-87 KHIYLEVDLSKMI
+87 KHIYLEVDLAKMI

-208 MAKTY
+208 MARVY
-213 NVASQFYNDSL
+213 DVSSQFYNDSL

-333 SGTGKLIADYEPVPV
+333 SGTGK
-348 YVDGNVRIKRH
+348 
-359 GDLKPGDIVFGRKG
+359 
-373 QPETV
+373 
-378 LGIFPHKDVK
+378 
-388 MYRVRLADGRTLDV
+388 
-402 GDEHLWTVYTSK
+402 
-414 QRQSHKG
+414 
-421 DYSKCKP
+421 
-428 FVMSTK
+428 
-434 EILSNGLWW
+434 
-443 NHINGGKKWKYYIPM
+443 
-458 NEAVQWDELDYAVD
+458 
-472 PYVLGVAIGD
+472 
-482 GCLTDSAFTISGNDP
+482 
-497 EIIDTVAKILGASGV
+497 
-512 HRNKGNYNHTFYLP
+512 
-526 ADMGKSRYKLFQTR
+526 
-540 DVLSDARAL
+540 
-549 YGCYS
+549 
-554 KDRRIPKKY
+554 
-563 MYGSIEQRWRL
+563 
-574 IQGLFD
+574 
-580 TDGTISADDR
+580 
-590 VRVTYSTF
+590 
-598 SKGLAEDISSVLFSL
+598 
-613 GVPNTINHYVRYR
+613 
-626 NNGSKERKLE
+626 
-636 EYTVRVKSTD
+636 
-646 EEKGRFFTLSRKL
+646 
-659 DILAKHKRSDKVR
+659 
-672 VRDFSMVGIADI
+672 
-684 KYIGKQSAQ
+684 
-693 CIYVQDDE
+693 
-701 HLYQAGQ
+701 
-708 YVVTHNT
+708 T

-772 ACSPVTRILL
+772 ACAPVTRILL

-829 GTALRE
+829 GAALRE

-882 LKTLR
+882 LKILR

>member
-1 MFVLLW
+1 
-7 YKISLKG
+7 
-14 VMFMFEIDTEVY
+14 MFEIDAEVY

-67 IAPAGSGKTAFVQGL
+67 IANAGSGKGHPNSEVLPTPNGYTQVGDIKVGDYVYDENGYPVKVIGVYPQGKKHLYEAVFSDGTHVPCNDEHIWSVRGRWTHYKDGSYQNMTLRELMDAGIHRDQGRGDGSVVNNWFIPVNGPLHREEVQLPLDPYVLGVLIGDGCLTDTVRTLEISSNDESVIAEVAERIGALGYEQRRDCCSWIFLCDAEKYGHKWYQRTDFAGLSDDLACVFGQYSCNRAIPAIYKVSSIAQRRLLLQGLMDTDGCITNKDRLNASFSTKSAQLALDVKELATSLGMRASITINERVNKGTEYEVYFRIDPSERRNLFLKAQSKLAAFDKGMESRVRKFNRRYDDMALVDVIDAETEVEMTCIYVDSPTHLYQVGRNHIVTHNTAFVQGL

-120 ANYSNAEDKPIVL
+120 AKYSNAEDKPIVL
-133 FMDEFHQVVQL
+133 FMDEFHQIVQL

-161 RDIRVMVASTFEEFR
+161 RDIRVMVVSTFEEFR

-208 MAKTY
+208 MARVY
-213 NVASQFYNDSL
+213 DVSSQFYNDSL

-333 SGTGKLIADYEPVPV
+333 SGTGK
-348 YVDGNVRIKRH
+348 
-359 GDLKPGDIVFGRKG
+359 
-373 QPETV
+373 
-378 LGIFPHKDVK
+378 
-388 MYRVRLADGRTLDV
+388 
-402 GDEHLWTVYTSK
+402 
-414 QRQSHKG
+414 
-421 DYSKCKP
+421 
-428 FVMSTK
+428 
-434 EILSNGLWW
+434 
-443 NHINGGKKWKYYIPM
+443 
-458 NEAVQWDELDYAVD
+458 
-472 PYVLGVAIGD
+472 
-482 GCLTDSAFTISGNDP
+482 
-497 EIIDTVAKILGASGV
+497 
-512 HRNKGNYNHTFYLP
+512 
-526 ADMGKSRYKLFQTR
+526 
-540 DVLSDARAL
+540 
-549 YGCYS
+549 
-554 KDRRIPKKY
+554 
-563 MYGSIEQRWRL
+563 
-574 IQGLFD
+574 
-580 TDGTISADDR
+580 
-590 VRVTYSTF
+590 
-598 SKGLAEDISSVLFSL
+598 
-613 GVPNTINHYVRYR
+613 
-626 NNGSKERKLE
+626 
-636 EYTVRVKSTD
+636 
-646 EEKGRFFTLSRKL
+646 
-659 DILAKHKRSDKVR
+659 
-672 VRDFSMVGIADI
+672 
-684 KYIGKQSAQ
+684 
-693 CIYVQDDE
+693 
-701 HLYQAGQ
+701 
-708 YVVTHNT
+708 T

-772 ACSPVTRILL
+772 ACAPVTRILL

-829 GTALRE
+829 GAALRE

-887 SEVLKKHRVDVKYDM
+887 SEVLKKHHVDVKYDM

-924 AINSCIDTEVV
+924 AINACVDTEVV

>member
-1 MFVLLW
+1 
-7 YKISLKG
+7 
-14 VMFMFEIDTEVY
+14 MFEINLEGY
-26 PLLVQYTTPVKKPVR
+26 KLLSQYTAPVKKPVR
-41 PIVGRDLQMKQA
+41 SIIGRELQMKQA
-53 LAAFVRPELCNVLL
+53 LAAFVRPELCNALL

-82 AQRDS
+82 AQMDD
-87 KHIYLEVDLSKMI
+87 KHAYLEVDLSKMI

-113 KALFEQA
+113 KALFEEA
-120 ANYSNAEDKPIVL
+120 AQYSYVEKLPIVL

-200 MTVAILKD
+200 MTVAILKN
-208 MAKTY
+208 MARTY
-213 NVASQFYNDSL
+213 NVESQFYNDSL

-258 DGSPMDKKLLTDVIE
+258 NNVPMDKKLLTDVIE

-299 QKFATSSIEQRLNI
+299 QKFATSAIEQRLYI
-313 CAADLNDKT
+313 CAADLNDKS
-322 KPLSTMLFTGS
+322 KPLSTMLFSGS
-333 SGTGKLIADYEPVPV
+333 SGTGKT
-348 YVDGNVRIKRH
+348 
-359 GDLKPGDIVFGRKG
+359 
-373 QPETV
+373 Q
-378 LGIFPHKDVK
+378 
-388 MYRVRLADGRTLDV
+388 
-402 GDEHLWTVYTSK
+402 
-414 QRQSHKG
+414 
-421 DYSKCKP
+421 
-428 FVMSTK
+428 
-434 EILSNGLWW
+434 
-443 NHINGGKKWKYYIPM
+443 
-458 NEAVQWDELDYAVD
+458 
-472 PYVLGVAIGD
+472 
-482 GCLTDSAFTISGNDP
+482 
-497 EIIDTVAKILGASGV
+497 
-512 HRNKGNYNHTFYLP
+512 
-526 ADMGKSRYKLFQTR
+526 
-540 DVLSDARAL
+540 
-549 YGCYS
+549 
-554 KDRRIPKKY
+554 
-563 MYGSIEQRWRL
+563 
-574 IQGLFD
+574 
-580 TDGTISADDR
+580 
-590 VRVTYSTF
+590 
-598 SKGLAEDISSVLFSL
+598 
-613 GVPNTINHYVRYR
+613 
-626 NNGSKERKLE
+626 
-636 EYTVRVKSTD
+636 
-646 EEKGRFFTLSRKL
+646 
-659 DILAKHKRSDKVR
+659 
-672 VRDFSMVGIADI
+672 
-684 KYIGKQSAQ
+684 
-693 CIYVQDDE
+693 
-701 HLYQAGQ
+701 
-708 YVVTHNT
+708 
-715 AVTKALA
+715 VTKALA
-722 EKIFGSEKSM
+722 DKIFGSEKAM

-740 ALADSLERFRDEL
+740 ALEDSLERFRDEL

-772 ACSPVTRILL
+772 ACAPVTRILL

-815 YKTVADYGEDDEGT
+815 YKTVANYGEDDEGT
-829 GTALRE
+829 GAALRE
-835 YGKLIRRS
+835 YSKLIRRS

-869 LSRDTMKK
+869 LSQQTMKQ

-882 LKTLR
+882 LNALR
-887 SEVLKKHRVDVKYDM
+887 AEVLKKHRVDVKYNF

-907 YIVFDKSTTD
+907 YIVFDKSSTD

-924 AINSCIDTEVV
+924 AINACVDNEVT
-935 VAVAKYINEHPYE
+935 VAIAKYINEHSYE
-948 TKLFVGVEGDL
+948 TRIFVDVEGDL

>member
-1 MFVLLW
+1 
-7 YKISLKG
+7 
-14 VMFMFEIDTEVY
+14 MFEINAEVY

-41 PIVGRDLQMKQA
+41 PVIGRDLQMKQA

-67 IAPAGSGKTAFVQGL
+67 IANAGSGKGHPNSEVLPTPNGYTCVGDIKVGDYVYDENGYPVKVIGVYPQGKKHLYEAVFSDGTHVPCNDEHIWSVRGRWSHRKDGSYQNMTLRELMDVGIHREQARGDGSAVNNWFIPVNGPLHREEVQLPLDPYVLGVLIGDGCLTDTVRTLEISSNDESVIAEVAERIGALGYEQRRGCYSWIFLCDAEKYGHKWYQRTDFAGLSDDLACVFGQYSCNRAIPAIYKVSSIAQRRLLLQGLMDTDGCITNKDRLSASFATKSAQLALDVKELATSLGMRASITMSERVNKGTEYEVYFRIDPSERRNLFLKAQSKLAAFDKGMESRVRKFNRRYDDMALVDVIDTETEVDMTCIYVDSPTHLYQVGRNHIVTHNTAFVQGL

-208 MAKTY
+208 MSKTY

-333 SGTGKLIADYEPVPV
+333 TGV
-348 YVDGNVRIKRH
+348 
-359 GDLKPGDIVFGRKG
+359 
-373 QPETV
+373 
-378 LGIFPHKDVK
+378 
-388 MYRVRLADGRTLDV
+388 
-402 GDEHLWTVYTSK
+402 
-414 QRQSHKG
+414 
-421 DYSKCKP
+421 
-428 FVMSTK
+428 
-434 EILSNGLWW
+434 
-443 NHINGGKKWKYYIPM
+443 
-458 NEAVQWDELDYAVD
+458 
-472 PYVLGVAIGD
+472 
-482 GCLTDSAFTISGNDP
+482 
-497 EIIDTVAKILGASGV
+497 
-512 HRNKGNYNHTFYLP
+512 
-526 ADMGKSRYKLFQTR
+526 GKS
-540 DVLSDARAL
+540 A
-549 YGCYS
+549 
-554 KDRRIPKKY
+554 
-563 MYGSIEQRWRL
+563 
-574 IQGLFD
+574 
-580 TDGTISADDR
+580 IS
-590 VRVTYSTF
+590 
-598 SKGLAEDISSVLFSL
+598 
-613 GVPNTINHYVRYR
+613 
-626 NNGSKERKLE
+626 
-636 EYTVRVKSTD
+636 
-646 EEKGRFFTLSRKL
+646 
-659 DILAKHKRSDKVR
+659 
-672 VRDFSMVGIADI
+672 
-684 KYIGKQSAQ
+684 
-693 CIYVQDDE
+693 
-701 HLYQAGQ
+701 
-708 YVVTHNT
+708 
-715 AVTKALA
+715 KALA
-722 EKIFGSEKSM
+722 EKIFGSEKAM

-740 ALADSLERFRDEL
+740 ALPTSLERFRDEL

-772 ACSPVTRILL
+772 ACSPVTRLLL

-815 YKTVADYGEDDEGT
+815 YKTVADYGEDDDGT

>member
-1 MFVLLW
+1 
-7 YKISLKG
+7 
-14 VMFMFEIDTEVY
+14 MFEIDAEVY

-67 IAPAGSGKTAFVQGL
+67 IAPAGSGKGHPNSEVLPTPNGYTQVGDIKVGDYVYDENGYPVKVIGVYPQGKKHLYEAVFSDGTHVPCNDEHIWSVRGRWTHYKDGPYQNMTLRELMDAGIHHDQGRGDGSVVNNWFIPVNEPLHREEVQLPLDPYVLGVLIGDGCLTDTVRTLEISSNDEHVIAEVAERIGALGYEQRRGCYSWIFLCDSEKYGHKWYQRTDFAGLSDDLGCVFGQYSRNRAIPAIYKVGSIAQRRLLLQGLMDTDGCITNKDRLNASFSTKSAQLALDVKELATSLGMRASITMTERINRGIEYEVYFRIDSSERRNLFLKAQSKLTAFDEGMKSRVRKFNRRYDDMALVDVIDTETEVEMTCIYVDSPTHLYQVGRNHIVTHNTAFVQGL

-120 ANYSNAEDKPIVL
+120 AKYSNAEDKPIVL

-208 MAKTY
+208 MARVY
-213 NVASQFYNDSL
+213 DVSSQFYNDSL

-299 QKFATSSIEQRLNI
+299 QKFATSAIEQRLNI
-313 CAADLNDKT
+313 CAADLNDKS
-322 KPLSTMLFTGS
+322 KPLATMLFSGS
-333 SGTGKLIADYEPVPV
+333 SGSGKTQI
-348 YVDGNVRIKRH
+348 
-359 GDLKPGDIVFGRKG
+359 
-373 QPETV
+373 
-378 LGIFPHKDVK
+378 
-388 MYRVRLADGRTLDV
+388 
-402 GDEHLWTVYTSK
+402 
-414 QRQSHKG
+414 
-421 DYSKCKP
+421 
-428 FVMSTK
+428 TK
-434 EILSNGLWW
+434 S
-443 NHINGGKKWKYYIPM
+443 
-458 NEAVQWDELDYAVD
+458 
-472 PYVLGVAIGD
+472 
-482 GCLTDSAFTISGNDP
+482 
-497 EIIDTVAKILGASGV
+497 
-512 HRNKGNYNHTFYLP
+512 
-526 ADMGKSRYKLFQTR
+526 
-540 DVLSDARAL
+540 
-549 YGCYS
+549 
-554 KDRRIPKKY
+554 
-563 MYGSIEQRWRL
+563 
-574 IQGLFD
+574 
-580 TDGTISADDR
+580 
-590 VRVTYSTF
+590 
-598 SKGLAEDISSVLFSL
+598 
-613 GVPNTINHYVRYR
+613 
-626 NNGSKERKLE
+626 
-636 EYTVRVKSTD
+636 
-646 EEKGRFFTLSRKL
+646 
-659 DILAKHKRSDKVR
+659 
-672 VRDFSMVGIADI
+672 
-684 KYIGKQSAQ
+684 
-693 CIYVQDDE
+693 
-701 HLYQAGQ
+701 
-708 YVVTHNT
+708 
-715 AVTKALA
+715 LA

-740 ALADSLERFRDEL
+740 ALPQSLERFRDEL

-772 ACSPVTRILL
+772 ACAPVTRILL

-829 GTALRE
+829 GAALRE
-835 YGKLIRRS
+835 YSKLIRRS

>member
-1 MFVLLW
+1 MSVLLW

-14 VMFMFEIDTEVY
+14 VMFMFEIDAEVY

-41 PIVGRDLQMKQA
+41 PVIGRDLQMKQT

-67 IAPAGSGKTAFVQGL
+67 IANPGSGKTAFVQGL
-82 AQRDS
+82 AQRDN

-120 ANYSNAEDKPIVL
+120 AKYSNAEDKPIVL

-208 MAKTY
+208 MARVY
-213 NVASQFYNDSL
+213 NVSSQFYNDSI

-273 QSEGVHIDIH
+273 QSEGVYIDIH

-299 QKFATSSIEQRLNI
+299 QKFATSAIEQRLNI
-313 CAADLNDKT
+313 CAADLNDKS
-322 KPLSTMLFTGS
+322 KPLATMLFSGS
-333 SGTGKLIADYEPVPV
+333 SGSGKTQI
-348 YVDGNVRIKRH
+348 
-359 GDLKPGDIVFGRKG
+359 
-373 QPETV
+373 
-378 LGIFPHKDVK
+378 
-388 MYRVRLADGRTLDV
+388 
-402 GDEHLWTVYTSK
+402 
-414 QRQSHKG
+414 
-421 DYSKCKP
+421 
-428 FVMSTK
+428 TK
-434 EILSNGLWW
+434 S
-443 NHINGGKKWKYYIPM
+443 
-458 NEAVQWDELDYAVD
+458 
-472 PYVLGVAIGD
+472 
-482 GCLTDSAFTISGNDP
+482 
-497 EIIDTVAKILGASGV
+497 
-512 HRNKGNYNHTFYLP
+512 
-526 ADMGKSRYKLFQTR
+526 
-540 DVLSDARAL
+540 
-549 YGCYS
+549 
-554 KDRRIPKKY
+554 
-563 MYGSIEQRWRL
+563 
-574 IQGLFD
+574 
-580 TDGTISADDR
+580 
-590 VRVTYSTF
+590 
-598 SKGLAEDISSVLFSL
+598 
-613 GVPNTINHYVRYR
+613 
-626 NNGSKERKLE
+626 
-636 EYTVRVKSTD
+636 
-646 EEKGRFFTLSRKL
+646 
-659 DILAKHKRSDKVR
+659 
-672 VRDFSMVGIADI
+672 
-684 KYIGKQSAQ
+684 
-693 CIYVQDDE
+693 
-701 HLYQAGQ
+701 
-708 YVVTHNT
+708 
-715 AVTKALA
+715 LA

-740 ALADSLERFRDEL
+740 ALPQSLERFRDEL

-772 ACSPVTRILL
+772 ACAPVTRILL

-829 GTALRE
+829 GAALRE

>member
-1 MFVLLW
+1 
-7 YKISLKG
+7 
-14 VMFMFEIDTEVY
+14 MFEIDTEAY

-41 PIVGRDLQMKQA
+41 PIIGRDLQMKQA

-67 IAPAGSGKTAFVQGL
+67 IANAGSGKGHPNSEVLPTPNGYTCVGDIKVGDYVYDENGYPVKVIGVYPQGKKHLYEAVFSDGTHVPCNDEHIWSVRSRYTHYKDGPYQNMTLRELMDAGIHRDQGRGDGSVVNNWFIPVNEPLHREEVHLPLDPYVLGVLIGDGCLTDTVRTLEISSNDESVIAEVAERIGALGYEQRRGCYSWIFLCDAEKYGHKWYQRTDFAGLSDDLACVFGQYSCNRAIPAIYKVSSITQRRLLLQGLMDTDGCITNKDRLSASFSTKSAQLALDVKELATSLGMRASITITERINRGMEYEVYFRVDPSERRNLFLKAQSKLAAFDEGMKSRVRKFNRRYDDMALVDVIDTETEVDMTCIYVDSPTHLYQVGRNHIVTHNTAFVQGL
-82 AQRDS
+82 AQRDN

-208 MAKTY
+208 MARVY
-213 NVASQFYNDSL
+213 DVSSQFYNDSL

-299 QKFATSSIEQRLNI
+299 QKFATAAIEQRLNI
-313 CAADLNDKT
+313 CAADLNDKS
-322 KPLSTMLFTGS
+322 KPLSTMLFSGSTGS
-333 SGTGKLIADYEPVPV
+333 GKTQI
-348 YVDGNVRIKRH
+348 
-359 GDLKPGDIVFGRKG
+359 
-373 QPETV
+373 
-378 LGIFPHKDVK
+378 
-388 MYRVRLADGRTLDV
+388 
-402 GDEHLWTVYTSK
+402 
-414 QRQSHKG
+414 
-421 DYSKCKP
+421 
-428 FVMSTK
+428 
-434 EILSNGLWW
+434 
-443 NHINGGKKWKYYIPM
+443 
-458 NEAVQWDELDYAVD
+458 
-472 PYVLGVAIGD
+472 
-482 GCLTDSAFTISGNDP
+482 
-497 EIIDTVAKILGASGV
+497 
-512 HRNKGNYNHTFYLP
+512 
-526 ADMGKSRYKLFQTR
+526 
-540 DVLSDARAL
+540 
-549 YGCYS
+549 
-554 KDRRIPKKY
+554 
-563 MYGSIEQRWRL
+563 
-574 IQGLFD
+574 
-580 TDGTISADDR
+580 
-590 VRVTYSTF
+590 
-598 SKGLAEDISSVLFSL
+598 
-613 GVPNTINHYVRYR
+613 
-626 NNGSKERKLE
+626 
-636 EYTVRVKSTD
+636 
-646 EEKGRFFTLSRKL
+646 
-659 DILAKHKRSDKVR
+659 
-672 VRDFSMVGIADI
+672 
-684 KYIGKQSAQ
+684 
-693 CIYVQDDE
+693 
-701 HLYQAGQ
+701 
-708 YVVTHNT
+708 
-715 AVTKALA
+715 TKALA
-722 EKIFGSEKSM
+722 EKIFGSEKAM

-740 ALADSLERFRDEL
+740 ALPTSLERFRDEL

-772 ACSPVTRILL
+772 ACAPVTRILL

-829 GTALRE
+829 GAVLRD

-924 AINSCIDTEVV
+924 AINACVDTEVV

>member
-1 MFVLLW
+1 
-7 YKISLKG
+7 
-14 VMFMFEIDTEVY
+14 MFEINAEVY
-26 PLLVQYTTPVKKPVR
+26 SLLAQYTTPVKKPVR
-41 PIVGRDLQMKQA
+41 PVIGRDLQMKQA

-67 IAPAGSGKTAFVQGL
+67 IANAGSGKGHPNSEVLPTPNGYTQVGDIKVGDYVYDENGYPVKVIGVYPQGKKHLYEAVFSDGTHVPCNDEHIWSVRSRSDHYKDGSYQNMTLRELMDAGIHRDQGRGDGSVLNNWFIPVNEPLHRDEVQLPLDPYVLGVLIGDGCLTDTVRTLEISSNDEHVIAEVAERIGALGYEQRRGCYSWIFLCDSEKYGHKWYQRTDFAGLSDDLDCVFGQYSRNRAIPAIYKVGSIAQRRLLLQGLMDSDGCITNKDRLNASFSTKSAQLALDVKELATSLGMRASITMSERVNKGVEYEVYFRIDPFERRNLFLKAQSKLAAFDKGMESRVRKFNRRYDDMALVDVIDAETEVEMTCIYVDSPTHLYQVGRNHIVTHNTAFVQGL

-208 MAKTY
+208 MARVY
-213 NVASQFYNDSL
+213 DVSSQFYNDSL

-333 SGTGKLIADYEPVPV
+333 SGTGK
-348 YVDGNVRIKRH
+348 
-359 GDLKPGDIVFGRKG
+359 
-373 QPETV
+373 
-378 LGIFPHKDVK
+378 
-388 MYRVRLADGRTLDV
+388 
-402 GDEHLWTVYTSK
+402 
-414 QRQSHKG
+414 
-421 DYSKCKP
+421 
-428 FVMSTK
+428 
-434 EILSNGLWW
+434 
-443 NHINGGKKWKYYIPM
+443 
-458 NEAVQWDELDYAVD
+458 
-472 PYVLGVAIGD
+472 
-482 GCLTDSAFTISGNDP
+482 
-497 EIIDTVAKILGASGV
+497 
-512 HRNKGNYNHTFYLP
+512 
-526 ADMGKSRYKLFQTR
+526 
-540 DVLSDARAL
+540 
-549 YGCYS
+549 
-554 KDRRIPKKY
+554 
-563 MYGSIEQRWRL
+563 
-574 IQGLFD
+574 
-580 TDGTISADDR
+580 
-590 VRVTYSTF
+590 
-598 SKGLAEDISSVLFSL
+598 
-613 GVPNTINHYVRYR
+613 
-626 NNGSKERKLE
+626 
-636 EYTVRVKSTD
+636 
-646 EEKGRFFTLSRKL
+646 
-659 DILAKHKRSDKVR
+659 
-672 VRDFSMVGIADI
+672 
-684 KYIGKQSAQ
+684 
-693 CIYVQDDE
+693 
-701 HLYQAGQ
+701 
-708 YVVTHNT
+708 T

-829 GTALRE
+829 GAALRE

>member
-1 MFVLLW
+1 
-7 YKISLKG
+7 
-14 VMFMFEIDTEVY
+14 MFEINAEVY

-41 PIVGRDLQMKQA
+41 PVIGRDLQMKQA

-67 IAPAGSGKTAFVQGL
+67 IANAGSGKGHPNSEVLPTPNGYTCVGDIKVGDYVYDENGYPVKVIGVYPQGKKHLYEAVFSDGTHVPCNDEHIWSVRGRWSHRKDGSYQNMTLRELMDAGIHREQARGDGSAVNNWFIPVNGPLHREEVQLPLDPYVLGVLIGDGCLTDTVRTLEISSNDESVIAEVAERIGALGYEQRRGCYSWIFLCDAEKYGHKWYQRTDFAGLSDDLACVFGQYSCNRAIPAIYKVSSIAQRRLLLQGLMDTDGCITNKDRLSASFATKSAQLALDVKELATSLGMRASITMSERVNKGTEYEVYFRIDPSERRNLFLKAQSKLAAFDKGMESRVRKFNRRYDDMALVDVIDTETEVDMTCIYVDSPTHLYQVGRNHIVTHNTAFVQGL

-208 MAKTY
+208 MSKTY

-333 SGTGKLIADYEPVPV
+333 TGV
-348 YVDGNVRIKRH
+348 
-359 GDLKPGDIVFGRKG
+359 
-373 QPETV
+373 
-378 LGIFPHKDVK
+378 
-388 MYRVRLADGRTLDV
+388 
-402 GDEHLWTVYTSK
+402 
-414 QRQSHKG
+414 
-421 DYSKCKP
+421 
-428 FVMSTK
+428 
-434 EILSNGLWW
+434 
-443 NHINGGKKWKYYIPM
+443 
-458 NEAVQWDELDYAVD
+458 
-472 PYVLGVAIGD
+472 
-482 GCLTDSAFTISGNDP
+482 
-497 EIIDTVAKILGASGV
+497 
-512 HRNKGNYNHTFYLP
+512 
-526 ADMGKSRYKLFQTR
+526 GKS
-540 DVLSDARAL
+540 A
-549 YGCYS
+549 
-554 KDRRIPKKY
+554 
-563 MYGSIEQRWRL
+563 
-574 IQGLFD
+574 
-580 TDGTISADDR
+580 IS
-590 VRVTYSTF
+590 
-598 SKGLAEDISSVLFSL
+598 
-613 GVPNTINHYVRYR
+613 
-626 NNGSKERKLE
+626 
-636 EYTVRVKSTD
+636 
-646 EEKGRFFTLSRKL
+646 
-659 DILAKHKRSDKVR
+659 
-672 VRDFSMVGIADI
+672 
-684 KYIGKQSAQ
+684 
-693 CIYVQDDE
+693 
-701 HLYQAGQ
+701 
-708 YVVTHNT
+708 
-715 AVTKALA
+715 KALA
-722 EKIFGSEKSM
+722 EKIFGSEKAM

-740 ALADSLERFRDEL
+740 ALPTSLERFRDEL

-772 ACSPVTRILL
+772 ACSPVTRVLL

-815 YKTVADYGEDDEGT
+815 YKTVADYGEDDDGT

>member
-1 MFVLLW
+1 
-7 YKISLKG
+7 
-14 VMFMFEIDTEVY
+14 MFEIDTEVY

-67 IAPAGSGKTAFVQGL
+67 IAPAGSGKGHPNSEVLPTPNGYTCVGDIKVGDYVYDENGYPVKVIGVYPQGKKHLYEAVFSDGTHVPCNDEHIWSVRSRYTHYKDGPYQNMTLRELMDAGIHRDQGRGDGSVVNNWFIPVNEPLHREEVQLPLDPYVLGVLIGDGCLTDTVRTLEISSNDESVIAEVAERIGALGYEQRRGCYSWIFLCDAEKYGHKWYQRTDFAGLSDDLACVFGQYSRNRAIPAIYKVSSIAQRRLLLQGLMDTDGCITNKDRLSASFSTKSAQLALDVKELATSLGMRASITITERINRGMEYEVYFRVDPSERRNLFLKAQSKLAAFDEGMKSRVRKFNRRYDDMALVDVIDTETEVDMTCIYVDSPTHLYQVGRNHIVTHNTAFVQGL

-208 MAKTY
+208 MARVY
-213 NVASQFYNDSL
+213 DVSSQFYNDSL

-299 QKFATSSIEQRLNI
+299 QKFATSAIEQRLNI
-313 CAADLNDKT
+313 CAADLNDKS
-322 KPLSTMLFTGS
+322 KPLATMLFSGSTGS
-333 SGTGKLIADYEPVPV
+333 GKT
-348 YVDGNVRIKRH
+348 
-359 GDLKPGDIVFGRKG
+359 
-373 QPETV
+373 Q
-378 LGIFPHKDVK
+378 
-388 MYRVRLADGRTLDV
+388 
-402 GDEHLWTVYTSK
+402 
-414 QRQSHKG
+414 
-421 DYSKCKP
+421 
-428 FVMSTK
+428 
-434 EILSNGLWW
+434 
-443 NHINGGKKWKYYIPM
+443 
-458 NEAVQWDELDYAVD
+458 
-472 PYVLGVAIGD
+472 
-482 GCLTDSAFTISGNDP
+482 
-497 EIIDTVAKILGASGV
+497 
-512 HRNKGNYNHTFYLP
+512 
-526 ADMGKSRYKLFQTR
+526 
-540 DVLSDARAL
+540 
-549 YGCYS
+549 
-554 KDRRIPKKY
+554 
-563 MYGSIEQRWRL
+563 
-574 IQGLFD
+574 
-580 TDGTISADDR
+580 
-590 VRVTYSTF
+590 
-598 SKGLAEDISSVLFSL
+598 
-613 GVPNTINHYVRYR
+613 
-626 NNGSKERKLE
+626 
-636 EYTVRVKSTD
+636 
-646 EEKGRFFTLSRKL
+646 
-659 DILAKHKRSDKVR
+659 
-672 VRDFSMVGIADI
+672 
-684 KYIGKQSAQ
+684 
-693 CIYVQDDE
+693 
-701 HLYQAGQ
+701 
-708 YVVTHNT
+708 
-715 AVTKALA
+715 VTKALA
-722 EKIFGSEKSM
+722 EKIFGSEKAM

-740 ALADSLERFRDEL
+740 ALPTSLERFRDEL

-882 LKTLR
+882 LKILR

>member
-1 MFVLLW
+1 
-7 YKISLKG
+7 
-14 VMFMFEIDTEVY
+14 MFEINAEVY

-41 PIVGRDLQMKQA
+41 PVIGRDLQMKQA

-67 IAPAGSGKTAFVQGL
+67 IANAGSGKGHPNSEVLPTPNGYTQVGDIKVGDYVYDENGYPVKVIGVYPQGKKHLYEAVFSDGTRVPCNDEHIWSVRGRWAHRIDGSYQNMTLRELMDAGIHRKQSRDDGSVVNNWFIPVNGPLHREEAQLPLDPYVLGVLIGDGCLTDTVRTLEISSNDEHVISEVAERIGALGYKQRPGCYSWIFLCDAEKYGHKWYQRMDFAGLSGDLDCVFGQYSCNRAIPAIYKVSSIAQRRLLLQGLMDTDGCITNKDRLSASFSTKSAQLALDVKELATSLGMRASITITERINRGMEYEVYFHVDPSERRNLFLKAQSKLAAFDEGMKSRVRKFNRRYDDMALVDVIDTETEVDMTCIYVDSPTHLYQVGRNHIVTHNTAFVQGL

-208 MAKTY
+208 MARVY
-213 NVASQFYNDSL
+213 DVSSQFYNDSL

-299 QKFATSSIEQRLNI
+299 QKFATAAIEQRLNI
-313 CAADLNDKT
+313 CAADLNDKS
-322 KPLSTMLFTGS
+322 KPLSTMLFS
-333 SGTGKLIADYEPVPV
+333 
-348 YVDGNVRIKRH
+348 
-359 GDLKPGDIVFGRKG
+359 
-373 QPETV
+373 
-378 LGIFPHKDVK
+378 
-388 MYRVRLADGRTLDV
+388 
-402 GDEHLWTVYTSK
+402 
-414 QRQSHKG
+414 
-421 DYSKCKP
+421 
-428 FVMSTK
+428 
-434 EILSNGLWW
+434 
-443 NHINGGKKWKYYIPM
+443 
-458 NEAVQWDELDYAVD
+458 
-472 PYVLGVAIGD
+472 
-482 GCLTDSAFTISGNDP
+482 
-497 EIIDTVAKILGASGV
+497 GASGV
-512 HRNKGNYNHTFYLP
+512 
-526 ADMGKSRYKLFQTR
+526 GKTQ
-540 DVLSDARAL
+540 
-549 YGCYS
+549 
-554 KDRRIPKKY
+554 
-563 MYGSIEQRWRL
+563 
-574 IQGLFD
+574 
-580 TDGTISADDR
+580 
-590 VRVTYSTF
+590 
-598 SKGLAEDISSVLFSL
+598 
-613 GVPNTINHYVRYR
+613 
-626 NNGSKERKLE
+626 
-636 EYTVRVKSTD
+636 
-646 EEKGRFFTLSRKL
+646 
-659 DILAKHKRSDKVR
+659 
-672 VRDFSMVGIADI
+672 
-684 KYIGKQSAQ
+684 
-693 CIYVQDDE
+693 
-701 HLYQAGQ
+701 
-708 YVVTHNT
+708 
-715 AVTKALA
+715 VTKALA

-740 ALADSLERFRDEL
+740 ALEDSLERFRDEL

-772 ACSPVTRILL
+772 ACAPVTRILL

-829 GTALRE
+829 GAALRE

-924 AINSCIDTEVV
+924 AINACVDTEVV

>member
-1 MFVLLW
+1 MSVLLW

-14 VMFMFEIDTEVY
+14 VMFMFEIDAEVY
-26 PLLVQYTTPVKKPVR
+26 PLLVKYTTPVKKPVR
-41 PIVGRDLQMKQA
+41 PVIGRDLQMKQA

-67 IAPAGSGKTAFVQGL
+67 IANAGSGKGHPNSEVLPTPNGYTQVGDIKVGDYVYDENGYPVKVIGVYPQGKKHLYEAVFSDGTHVPCNDEHIWSVRGRWTHYKDGPYQNMTLRELMDAGIHRDQGRGDGSVVNNWFIPVNAPLYREEVQLPLDPYVLGVLIGDGCLTDTVRTLEISSNDESVIAEVAERIGALGYEQRRGCYSWIFLCDAEKYGHKWYQRTDFAGLSDDLACVFGQYSCNRAIPSIYKFGSIAQRRLLLQGLMDSDGCITNKDRLNASFATKSVQLALDVKELATSLGMRASITMTERVNRGREYEVYFRIDPSERRNLFLKAQSKLAAFDEGMESRVRKFNRRYDDMALVDVIDAETEVEMTCIYVDSPTHLYQVGRNHIVTHNTAFVQGL

-120 ANYSNAEDKPIVL
+120 AKYSNAEDKPIVL

-208 MAKTY
+208 MARVY
-213 NVASQFYNDSL
+213 NVSSQFYNDSL

-299 QKFATSSIEQRLNI
+299 QKIATSSIEQRLNI

-333 SGTGKLIADYEPVPV
+333 SGTGK
-348 YVDGNVRIKRH
+348 
-359 GDLKPGDIVFGRKG
+359 
-373 QPETV
+373 
-378 LGIFPHKDVK
+378 
-388 MYRVRLADGRTLDV
+388 
-402 GDEHLWTVYTSK
+402 
-414 QRQSHKG
+414 
-421 DYSKCKP
+421 
-428 FVMSTK
+428 
-434 EILSNGLWW
+434 
-443 NHINGGKKWKYYIPM
+443 
-458 NEAVQWDELDYAVD
+458 
-472 PYVLGVAIGD
+472 
-482 GCLTDSAFTISGNDP
+482 
-497 EIIDTVAKILGASGV
+497 
-512 HRNKGNYNHTFYLP
+512 
-526 ADMGKSRYKLFQTR
+526 
-540 DVLSDARAL
+540 
-549 YGCYS
+549 
-554 KDRRIPKKY
+554 
-563 MYGSIEQRWRL
+563 
-574 IQGLFD
+574 
-580 TDGTISADDR
+580 
-590 VRVTYSTF
+590 
-598 SKGLAEDISSVLFSL
+598 
-613 GVPNTINHYVRYR
+613 
-626 NNGSKERKLE
+626 
-636 EYTVRVKSTD
+636 
-646 EEKGRFFTLSRKL
+646 
-659 DILAKHKRSDKVR
+659 
-672 VRDFSMVGIADI
+672 
-684 KYIGKQSAQ
+684 
-693 CIYVQDDE
+693 
-701 HLYQAGQ
+701 
-708 YVVTHNT
+708 T

-740 ALADSLERFRDEL
+740 ALSESLERFRDEL

-829 GTALRE
+829 GAALRE

-935 VAVAKYINEHPYE
+935 VAVAKYINEHSYE